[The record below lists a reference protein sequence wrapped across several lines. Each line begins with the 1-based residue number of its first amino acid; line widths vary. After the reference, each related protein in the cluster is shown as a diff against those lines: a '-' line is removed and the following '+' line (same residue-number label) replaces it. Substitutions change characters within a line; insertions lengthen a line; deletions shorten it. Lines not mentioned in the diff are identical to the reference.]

1 MAQSRSGKKS
11 TKSSGTKKR
20 TSSSKSS
27 SSRSTS
33 ARSASSRSSRPSGR
47 AKRRA
52 ETPNLARSV
61 LLVGLS
67 LLCVALVLVP
77 GQNLWRTLRSWYFG
91 VFGVMTYFVG
101 PFLLYLAYLLASGY
115 RVALFAGKVSL
126 MGVLCAGVPVI
137 FSKLNVEGLKAGEVI
152 KMLFTRG
159 GTYYWEGGVL
169 GAPVGATLLALFG
182 RPASNILMLLV
193 FLLGLMFFFAI
204 TPVDVVLFVD
214 TQYKKLQAKREE
226 RAAAET
232 AYDTRLFHEEPEEE
246 SVENLTEALP
256 DANRPHHP
264 VYDVIADTSRFPKQ
278 AAAPVQQP
286 ARQYAQ
292 PYTAPVTPVVPEAP
306 FTQQPAP
313 QSRAG
318 FDVDLGPDA
327 TEAARVKAETHDPL
341 EPVNIGPGGT
351 FGMDPLSGKTN
362 SPLHYARPQ
371 QAAPA
376 PAPQE
381 DFELQLEPAE
391 EEPAYTAPYTAPASY
406 TAPSTSYTAAP
417 ADSAPAPQEPVDELD
432 ALINRAVSGHAPY
445 YAPQEVSA
453 ETTLDLPQP
462 TEFET
467 PLTPVPQEPQFDT
480 PLVPVEPEEDLPE
493 PTPVELPQIDM
504 TGRVQGDTM
513 VISPADLAAGMAA
526 QNVAPL
532 GEPTAADASTT
543 PAAAP
548 MPAAPVSPAVPASPA
563 AIPTLGGSFSDTGS
577 VVSAA
582 WQSGRSVSEM
592 LDAMASQPAAPSAPA
607 VPVQAPAYTAP
618 AAEPVQEET
627 TPAQTPAYTA
637 PTTPQP
643 APSAPA
649 YQPAPQPMTRPAA
662 ETTQSSFTVPQQG
675 EAARVRVSTAVGNSA
690 GAPIHTP
697 PVAAKADPNAM
708 RLPTSEEQPPE
719 PYCYPSLN
727 LFNPTRPDDEAGA
740 AREMKKNADILV
752 NTLDSF
758 GVKTTML
765 DICRG
770 PSVTRYEL
778 QPQAGIKVSRITSLA
793 DDIALNLA
801 TAGVRIEAPI
811 PGKPAVGIEVPNKI
825 RSTVNIRS
833 VFESQN
839 YINMRSPLTM
849 ALGKDI
855 AGTAQVAD
863 LCKMPHLLIAG
874 STGSGKS
881 VCVNSI
887 IISFLFRSGPED
899 VKLILIDPKVVELAE
914 YNGIPHLLMPVVT
927 EPRKAA
933 GALGASVAEMERRY
947 KLFAENNVREIK
959 AYNKLAAQTGMEH
972 LPYIAIVI
980 DELADL
986 MMVAG
991 KEVEDY
997 ICRIAQKA
1005 RAAGIH
1011 LIVATQRPSVDVIT
1025 GLIKANIPSRIA
1037 FAVSSQIDS
1046 RTILDS
1052 GGAEKLLGN
1061 GDMLFLP
1068 VGASKPVRV
1077 QGTFVTDEE
1086 IGAVLS
1092 FIKSTSTAQYDE
1104 EMIAEM
1110 ERRAVAEKGSKK
1122 GGDDDG
1128 DAGGAL
1134 DAMFEQAVEC
1144 VIEAGQA
1151 STSLLQRRCK
1161 LGYAR
1166 AARIMDQMEQEKII
1180 GPYEGAKPRAVLV
1193 TKSEWEERK
1202 LNGRYDE

>member
-1 MAQSRSGKKS
+1 MAQSRSGK
-11 TKSSGTKKR
+11 SSGNKNR
-20 TSSSKSS
+20 SSSSSKSKSRSS
-27 SSRSTS
+27 SSRSSTTY
-33 ARSASSRSSRPSGR
+33 RASSGKSGQSSLSRSKAQASRR
-47 AKRRA
+47 AQRRA
-52 ETPNLARSV
+52 ETPNLARSI
-61 LLVGLS
+61 LLAGLG
-67 LLCVALVLVP
+67 LLCVAMVLVP
-77 GQNLWRTLRSWYFG
+77 GQNMWKTLRGGLFG
-91 VFGVMTYFVG
+91 IFGVMTYLVG

-115 RVALFAGKVSL
+115 RVTLFAGKVTL
-126 MGVLCAGVPVI
+126 MSVLCAGVPVI
-137 FSKLNVEGLKAGEVI
+137 FSNVTLNDANPWQII
-152 KMLFTRG
+152 KMLFARG
-159 GTYYWEGGVL
+159 QTNFWEGGVW
-169 GAPVGATLLALFG
+169 GAPVGGTLLALFG
-182 RPASNILMLLV
+182 RPASNVIMLLV

-204 TPVDVVLFVD
+204 TPADVVLFVNN
-214 TQYKKLQAKREE
+214 QYQKLQQARQDRAEE
-226 RAAAET
+226 ET
-232 AYDTRLFHEEPEEE
+232 AYDTQLFAQEQEEEPI
-246 SVENLTEALP
+246 ENLTAP
-256 DANRPHHP
+256 AQDNRPHHP
-264 VYDVIADTSRFPKQ
+264 AYDVIADTGRIPVQ
-278 AAAPVQQP
+278 PAQPVQPLVQQAAPVNQP
-286 ARQYAQ
+286 AQ
-292 PYTAPVTPVVPEAP
+292 PVQSAAPSQPAASAPVIPNYT
-306 FTQQPAP
+306 PAP
-313 QSRAG
+313 TYAAYAAAAGYTPASYGTPAAESQPRAS
-318 FDVDLGPDA
+318 FDVDLGPEA
-327 TEAARVKAETHDPL
+327 TASATKAAIEHDPL
-341 EPVNIGPGGT
+341 EPVSIGPGGT
-351 FGMDPLSGKTN
+351 FGMDPLSHLSDT
-362 SPLHYARPQ
+362 SHYHAATADPQ
-371 QAAPA
+371 PAVQPAADEFELKLDDPAKAAP
-376 PAPQE
+376 
-381 DFELQLEPAE
+381 E
-391 EEPAYTAPYTAPASY
+391 E
-406 TAPSTSYTAAP
+406 AAG
-417 ADSAPAPQEPVDELD
+417 DELD
-432 ALINRAVSGHAPY
+432 NLISRAVSGHAPY
-445 YAPQEVSA
+445 YGEQDVSS
-453 ETTLDLPQP
+453 ETTLDLPQES
-462 TEFET
+462 EFSV
-467 PLTPVPQEPQFDT
+467 PLTPEPTFDT
-480 PLVPVEPEEDLPE
+480 PLVPAEDDNSFGFPVDGEEGAFTGNTPAEEPH
-493 PTPVELPQIDM
+493 
-504 TGRVQGDTM
+504 
-513 VISPADLAAGMAA
+513 S
-526 QNVAPL
+526 
-532 GEPTAADASTT
+532 T
-543 PAAAP
+543 PAAS
-548 MPAAPVSPAVPASPA
+548 AAP
-563 AIPTLGGSFSDTGS
+563 AIPTIGGSFSVNEAVSDAWNSGRPISDVLNAQPATPVPQAAPVVPASS
-577 VVSAA
+577 VAAAVSA
-582 WQSGRSVSEM
+582 
-592 LDAMASQPAAPSAPA
+592 QP
-607 VPVQAPAYTAP
+607 Q
-618 AAEPVQEET
+618 Q
-627 TPAQTPAYTA
+627 
-637 PTTPQP
+637 PTGT
-643 APSAPA
+643 
-649 YQPAPQPMTRPAA
+649 
-662 ETTQSSFTVPQQG
+662 ESSFVVPQRG
-675 EAARVRVSTAVGNSA
+675 EAAHLQVSTSVGNSA
-690 GAPIHTP
+690 SAPISSP
-697 PVAAKADPNAM
+697 PSAAKADPNTMNLAAM
-708 RLPTSEEQPPE
+708 QAEPVE

-727 LFNPTRPDDEAGA
+727 LFNATRPDDEAGA

-825 RSTVNIRS
+825 RSTVNIRA

-855 AGTAQVAD
+855 AGAAQVAD

-887 IISFLFRSGPED
+887 IISFLFRSSPED

-959 AYNKLAAQTGMEH
+959 AYNKLAAQTGLEH

-1046 RTILDS
+1046 RTILDAS
-1052 GGAEKLLGN
+1052 GAEKLLGN

-1092 FIKSTSTAQYDE
+1092 FIKSTSSTQYDE

-1122 GGDDDG
+1122 GSDDDG
-1128 DAGGAL
+1128 DTGGAL
-1134 DAMFEQAVEC
+1134 DPMFEQAVEC
-1144 VIEAGQA
+1144 VIDAGQA

-1180 GPYEGAKPRAVLV
+1180 GPYEGAKPRTVLV
-1193 TKSEWEERK
+1193 SKAQWEERK
-1202 LNGRYDE
+1202 LNGQYDEA

>member
-1 MAQSRSGKKS
+1 MRG
-11 TKSSGTKKR
+11 
-20 TSSSKSS
+20 
-27 SSRSTS
+27 
-33 ARSASSRSSRPSGR
+33 
-47 AKRRA
+47 
-52 ETPNLARSV
+52 
-61 LLVGLS
+61 GL
-67 LLCVALVLVP
+67 
-77 GQNLWRTLRSWYFG
+77 FG
-91 VFGVMTYFVG
+91 VFGIMTYLVG

-115 RVALFAGKVSL
+115 RVGLFAGKVVL
-126 MGVLCAGVPVI
+126 MGILCASVPVV
-137 FSKLNVEGLKAGEVI
+137 FSKVSVSEANAWEII
-152 KMLFTRG
+152 KMLYARG
-159 GTYYWEGGVL
+159 QTGFWEGGVL
-169 GAPVGATLLALFG
+169 GAPIGATLLALFG
-182 RPASNILMLLV
+182 RPASNFVMLLV
-193 FLLGLMFFFAI
+193 FALGLMVFFAI
-204 TPVDVVLFVD
+204 TPVDVVQFLNG
-214 TQYKKLQAKREE
+214 QYQKVQQVRAEREASE
-226 RAAAET
+226 A
-232 AYDTRLFHEEPEEE
+232 AYDTQLFGEEPEEE
-246 SVENLTEALP
+246 PIENLTGTLP
-256 DANRPHHP
+256 DAQRRHHP
-264 VYDVIADTSRFPKQ
+264 AYDVIADTGRIPT
-278 AAAPVQQP
+278 
-286 ARQYAQ
+286 AQ
-292 PYTAPVTPVVPEAP
+292 TATTPVVSSRKPMAGSAP
-306 FTQQPAP
+306 
-313 QSRAG
+313 RAS
-318 FDVDLGPDA
+318 FDVDLGPDPEGQA
-327 TEAARVKAETHDPL
+327 LKQAVEHDPL

-351 FGMDPLSGKTN
+351 FGMDPLSHLSDSQRFHAPKRE
-362 SPLHYARPQ
+362 PE
-371 QAAPA
+371 PA
-376 PAPQE
+376 PAPKE
-381 DFELQLEPAE
+381 NFELTLQPEQPTE
-391 EEPAYTAPYTAPASY
+391 DTAG
-406 TAPSTSYTAAP
+406 
-417 ADSAPAPQEPVDELD
+417 DELD
-432 ALINRAVSGHAPY
+432 NLISRAVSGHAPY
-445 YAPQEVSA
+445 YTTQE
-453 ETTLDLPQP
+453 
-462 TEFET
+462 TEPAYGHAADSQEFSV
-467 PLTPVPQEPQFDT
+467 PLRPEPQNEGFDT
-480 PLVPVEPEEDLPE
+480 PLVPVEPEPN
-493 PTPVELPQIDM
+493 PAPQ
-504 TGRVQGDTM
+504 
-513 VISPADLAAGMAA
+513 AA
-526 QNVAPL
+526 
-532 GEPTAADASTT
+532 S
-543 PAAAP
+543 
-548 MPAAPVSPAVPASPA
+548 
-563 AIPTLGGSFSDTGS
+563 AIPTLNGSFDDVGQAAG
-577 VVSAA
+577 AA
-582 WQSGRSVSEM
+582 WQSGRPLSDL
-592 LDAMASQPAAPSAPA
+592 LDHQGNATTVQPTGTEA
-607 VPVQAPAYTAP
+607 
-618 AAEPVQEET
+618 
-627 TPAQTPAYTA
+627 
-637 PTTPQP
+637 
-643 APSAPA
+643 
-649 YQPAPQPMTRPAA
+649 
-662 ETTQSSFTVPQQG
+662 SFTVPQG
-675 EAARVRVSTAVGNSA
+675 GAAAHLQVSATVGNSA
-690 GAPIHTP
+690 GAPLYTP
-697 PVAAKADPNAM
+697 PSAAKADPDAM
-708 RLPTSEEQPPE
+708 RLDTAQKEPPK

-727 LFNPTRPDDEAGA
+727 LFNATRPDDEAGA
-740 AREMKKNADILV
+740 AREMKKNADTLV
-752 NTLDSF
+752 NTLESF
-758 GVKTTML
+758 GVKTKIL

-825 RSTVNIRS
+825 RSTVNIRT

-959 AYNKLAAQTGMEH
+959 AYNKLAAQKGLEH
-972 LPYIAIVI
+972 LPYIAIII

-1046 RTILDS
+1046 RTILDTS
-1052 GGAEKLLGN
+1052 GAEKLLGN

-1068 VGASKPVRV
+1068 VGAAKPVRV

-1092 FIKSTSTAQYDE
+1092 FIKSTSSSQYDE

-1122 GGDDDG
+1122 GDDEGDG
-1128 DAGGAL
+1128 SGSL
-1134 DAMFEQAVEC
+1134 DPMFEQAVEC

-1193 TKSEWEERK
+1193 TRAQWQERK
-1202 LNGRYDE
+1202 LNAQYEEA

>member
-1 MAQSRSGKKS
+1 MAQSRSGK
-11 TKSSGTKKR
+11 SSGNKNR
-20 TSSSKSS
+20 SSSSSKSKSRSS
-27 SSRSTS
+27 SSRSSTTYRAS
-33 ARSASSRSSRPSGR
+33 SGKSGQSSSSRSKAQASRR
-47 AKRRA
+47 AQRRA
-52 ETPNLARSV
+52 ETPNLARSI
-61 LLVGLS
+61 LLAGLG
-67 LLCVALVLVP
+67 LLCVAMVLVP
-77 GQNLWRTLRSWYFG
+77 GQNMWKTLRGGLFG
-91 VFGVMTYFVG
+91 IFGVMTYLVG

-115 RVALFAGKVSL
+115 RVTLFAGKVAL
-126 MGVLCAGVPVI
+126 MSVLCAGVPVI
-137 FSKLNVEGLKAGEVI
+137 FSNVSLNDANPWQI
-152 KMLFTRG
+152 TKMLFARG
-159 GTYYWEGGVL
+159 QTNFWEGGVW
-169 GAPVGATLLALFG
+169 GAPVGGTLLALFG
-182 RPASNILMLLV
+182 RPASNVIMLLV

-204 TPVDVVLFVD
+204 TPADVVLFVNN
-214 TQYKKLQAKREE
+214 QYQKLQQARQDRAEE
-226 RAAAET
+226 ET
-232 AYDTRLFHEEPEEE
+232 AYDTQLFAQEQEEEPI
-246 SVENLTEALP
+246 ENLTAP
-256 DANRPHHP
+256 AQDNRPHHP
-264 VYDVIADTSRFPKQ
+264 AYDVIADTGRIPVQ
-278 AAAPVQQP
+278 PAQPVQPLVQQAAPVNQP
-286 ARQYAQ
+286 AQ
-292 PYTAPVTPVVPEAP
+292 PVQSAVPSQPAASAPVIPNYT
-306 FTQQPAP
+306 PAP
-313 QSRAG
+313 TYAAYAAAAGYTPASYGTPAAESQPRAS
-318 FDVDLGPDA
+318 FDVDLGPEA
-327 TEAARVKAETHDPL
+327 TASAAKAAIEHDPL
-341 EPVNIGPGGT
+341 EPVSIGPGGT
-351 FGMDPLSGKTN
+351 FGMDPLSHLSDT
-362 SPLHYARPQ
+362 SHYHAATADPQ
-371 QAAPA
+371 PAVQPAAD
-376 PAPQE
+376 E
-381 DFELQLEPAE
+381 FELKLDDPAE
-391 EEPAYTAPYTAPASY
+391 TAPEE
-406 TAPSTSYTAAP
+406 AAG
-417 ADSAPAPQEPVDELD
+417 DELD
-432 ALINRAVSGHAPY
+432 NLISRAVSGHAPY
-445 YAPQEVSA
+445 YGEQDVSS
-453 ETTLDLPQP
+453 ETTLDLPQES
-462 TEFET
+462 EFSV
-467 PLTPVPQEPQFDT
+467 PLTPEPTFDT
-480 PLVPVEPEEDLPE
+480 PLVPVEDDASFGIPVDGEEGAFAGN
-493 PTPVELPQIDM
+493 TPVEEPH
-504 TGRVQGDTM
+504 
-513 VISPADLAAGMAA
+513 SA
-526 QNVAPL
+526 
-532 GEPTAADASTT
+532 PTAS
-543 PAAAP
+543 AAP
-548 MPAAPVSPAVPASPA
+548 AIPTIGGSFSVNEAVSDAWNSGRPISDVLNAQPAAPVPQAAPVVPASSVA
-563 AIPTLGGSFSDTGS
+563 AA
-577 VVSAA
+577 VSA
-582 WQSGRSVSEM
+582 
-592 LDAMASQPAAPSAPA
+592 QP
-607 VPVQAPAYTAP
+607 Q
-618 AAEPVQEET
+618 Q
-627 TPAQTPAYTA
+627 
-637 PTTPQP
+637 PTGT
-643 APSAPA
+643 
-649 YQPAPQPMTRPAA
+649 
-662 ETTQSSFTVPQQG
+662 ESSFVVPQRG
-675 EAARVRVSTAVGNSA
+675 EAAHLQVSTSVGNSA
-690 GAPIHTP
+690 SAPISSP
-697 PVAAKADPNAM
+697 PSAAKADPNTMNLAAM
-708 RLPTSEEQPPE
+708 QAEPVE

-727 LFNPTRPDDEAGA
+727 LFNATHPDDEAGA

-825 RSTVNIRS
+825 RSTVNIRA

-855 AGTAQVAD
+855 AGAAQVAD

-887 IISFLFRSGPED
+887 IISFLFRSSPED

-959 AYNKLAAQTGMEH
+959 AYNKLAAQTGLEH

-1046 RTILDS
+1046 RTILDAS
-1052 GGAEKLLGN
+1052 GAEKLLGN

-1092 FIKSTSTAQYDE
+1092 FIKSTSSTQYDE

-1122 GGDDDG
+1122 GSDDDG
-1128 DAGGAL
+1128 DTGGAL
-1134 DAMFEQAVEC
+1134 DPMFEQAVEC
-1144 VIEAGQA
+1144 VIDAGQA

-1180 GPYEGAKPRAVLV
+1180 GPYEGAKPRTVLV
-1193 TKSEWEERK
+1193 SKAQWEERK
-1202 LNGRYDE
+1202 LNGQYDEA

>member
-1 MAQSRSGKKS
+1 MAQSRSGK
-11 TKSSGTKKR
+11 SSGNKNR
-20 TSSSKSS
+20 SSSSSKSKSRSS
-27 SSRSTS
+27 SSRSSTTYRAS
-33 ARSASSRSSRPSGR
+33 SGKSGQSSSSRSKAQASRR
-47 AKRRA
+47 AQRRA
-52 ETPNLARSV
+52 ETPNLARSI
-61 LLVGLS
+61 LLAGLG
-67 LLCVALVLVP
+67 LLCVAMVLVP
-77 GQNLWRTLRSWYFG
+77 GQNMWKTLRGGLFG
-91 VFGVMTYFVG
+91 IFGVMTYLVG

-115 RVALFAGKVSL
+115 RVTLFAGKVAL
-126 MGVLCAGVPVI
+126 MSVLCAGVPVI
-137 FSKLNVEGLKAGEVI
+137 FSNVSLNDANPWQII
-152 KMLFTRG
+152 KMLFARG
-159 GTYYWEGGVL
+159 QTNFWEGGVW
-169 GAPVGATLLALFG
+169 GAPVGGTLLALFG
-182 RPASNILMLLV
+182 RPASNVIMLLV

-204 TPVDVVLFVD
+204 TPADVVLFVNN
-214 TQYKKLQAKREE
+214 QYQKLQQARQDRAEE
-226 RAAAET
+226 ET
-232 AYDTRLFHEEPEEE
+232 AYDTQLFAQEQEEEPI
-246 SVENLTEALP
+246 ENLTAP
-256 DANRPHHP
+256 AQDNRPHHP
-264 VYDVIADTSRFPKQ
+264 AYDVIADTGRIPVQ
-278 AAAPVQQP
+278 PAQPVQPLVQQAAPVNQP
-286 ARQYAQ
+286 AQ
-292 PYTAPVTPVVPEAP
+292 PVQSAVPSQPAASAPVIPNYT
-306 FTQQPAP
+306 PAP
-313 QSRAG
+313 TYAAYAAAAGYTPASYGTPAAESQPRAS
-318 FDVDLGPDA
+318 FDVDLGPEA
-327 TEAARVKAETHDPL
+327 TASAAKAAIKHDPL

-351 FGMDPLSGKTN
+351 FGMDPLSHLSDT
-362 SPLHYARPQ
+362 SHYHATAAEQ
-371 QAAPA
+371 QPTVQPAAD
-376 PAPQE
+376 E
-381 DFELQLEPAE
+381 FELKLDDPAE
-391 EEPAYTAPYTAPASY
+391 TAPEE
-406 TAPSTSYTAAP
+406 AAG
-417 ADSAPAPQEPVDELD
+417 DELD
-432 ALINRAVSGHAPY
+432 NLISRAVSGHAPY
-445 YAPQEVSA
+445 YGEQDVSS
-453 ETTLDLPQP
+453 ETTLDLPQES
-462 TEFET
+462 EFSV
-467 PLTPVPQEPQFDT
+467 PLTPQPTFDT
-480 PLVPVEPEEDLPE
+480 PLVPVED
-493 PTPVELPQIDM
+493 
-504 TGRVQGDTM
+504 
-513 VISPADLAAGMAA
+513 
-526 QNVAPL
+526 
-532 GEPTAADASTT
+532 DASFDIPVDGEEGVFTGTT
-543 PAAAP
+543 PAEEPHSAPAASAAP
-548 MPAAPVSPAVPASPA
+548 
-563 AIPTLGGSFSDTGS
+563 AIPTIGGSFS
-577 VVSAA
+577 VNEAVSDA
-582 WQSGRSVSEM
+582 WNSGRPISDV
-592 LDAMASQPAAPSAPA
+592 LN
-607 VPVQAPAYTAP
+607 
-618 AAEPVQEET
+618 
-627 TPAQTPAYTA
+627 AQ
-637 PTTPQP
+637 PTTPVPQAAPVVPASSVAAAVSAQP
-643 APSAPA
+643 Q
-649 YQPAPQPMTRPAA
+649 QPTGT
-662 ETTQSSFTVPQQG
+662 ESSFVVPQRG
-675 EAARVRVSTAVGNSA
+675 EAAHLQVSTSVGNSA
-690 GAPIHTP
+690 SAPISSP
-697 PVAAKADPNAM
+697 PSAAKADPNTMNLAAM
-708 RLPTSEEQPPE
+708 QAEPVE

-727 LFNPTRPDDEAGA
+727 LFNATHPDDEAGA

-825 RSTVNIRS
+825 RSTVNIRT

-849 ALGKDI
+849 ALGTDI
-855 AGTAQVAD
+855 AGAAQVAD

-887 IISFLFRSGPED
+887 IISFLFRSSPED

-959 AYNKLAAQTGMEH
+959 AYNKLAAQTGLEH

-1046 RTILDS
+1046 RTILDAS
-1052 GGAEKLLGN
+1052 GAEKLLGN

-1092 FIKSTSTAQYDE
+1092 FIKSTSSTQYDE

-1122 GGDDDG
+1122 GSDDDG
-1128 DAGGAL
+1128 DTGGAL
-1134 DAMFEQAVEC
+1134 DPMFEQAVEC
-1144 VIEAGQA
+1144 VIDAGQA

-1180 GPYEGAKPRAVLV
+1180 GPYEGAKPRTVLV
-1193 TKSEWEERK
+1193 SKAQWEERK
-1202 LNGRYDE
+1202 LNGQYDEA

>member
-1 MAQSRSGKKS
+1 MAQSRSGK
-11 TKSSGTKKR
+11 SSGNKNR
-20 TSSSKSS
+20 SSSSSKSKSRSS
-27 SSRSTS
+27 SSRSSTTY
-33 ARSASSRSSRPSGR
+33 RASSGKSGQSSLSRSKAQASRR
-47 AKRRA
+47 AQRRA
-52 ETPNLARSV
+52 ETPNLARSI
-61 LLVGLS
+61 LLAGLG
-67 LLCVALVLVP
+67 LLCVAMVLVP
-77 GQNLWRTLRSWYFG
+77 GQNMWKTLRGGLFG
-91 VFGVMTYFVG
+91 IFGVMTYLVG

-115 RVALFAGKVSL
+115 RVTLFAGKVAL
-126 MGVLCAGVPVI
+126 MSVLCAGVPVI
-137 FSKLNVEGLKAGEVI
+137 FSNVSLNDANPWQII
-152 KMLFTRG
+152 KMLFSRG
-159 GTYYWEGGVL
+159 QTNFWEGGFW
-169 GAPVGATLLALFG
+169 GAPVGGTLLALFG
-182 RPASNILMLLV
+182 RPASNVIMLLV

-204 TPVDVVLFVD
+204 TPADVVLFVNN
-214 TQYKKLQAKREE
+214 QYQKLQQARQDRAEE
-226 RAAAET
+226 ET
-232 AYDTRLFHEEPEEE
+232 AYDTQLFAQEQEEEPI
-246 SVENLTEALP
+246 ENLTAP
-256 DANRPHHP
+256 AQDNRPHHP
-264 VYDVIADTSRFPKQ
+264 AYDVIADTGRIPVQ
-278 AAAPVQQP
+278 PAQPVQPLVQQAAPVNQP
-286 ARQYAQ
+286 AQ
-292 PYTAPVTPVVPEAP
+292 PVQSAVPSQPAASAPVIPNYT
-306 FTQQPAP
+306 PAP
-313 QSRAG
+313 TYAAYAAAAGYTPASYGTPAAESQPRAS
-318 FDVDLGPDA
+318 FDVDLGPEA
-327 TEAARVKAETHDPL
+327 TASAAKAAIEHDPL
-341 EPVNIGPGGT
+341 EPVSIGPGGT
-351 FGMDPLSGKTN
+351 FGMDPLSHLSDT
-362 SPLHYARPQ
+362 SHYHAAAAEQ
-371 QAAPA
+371 QPTVQPAAD
-376 PAPQE
+376 E
-381 DFELQLEPAE
+381 FELKLDDPAE
-391 EEPAYTAPYTAPASY
+391 TAPEE
-406 TAPSTSYTAAP
+406 AAG
-417 ADSAPAPQEPVDELD
+417 DELD
-432 ALINRAVSGHAPY
+432 NLISRAVSGHAPY
-445 YAPQEVSA
+445 YGEQDVSS
-453 ETTLDLPQP
+453 ETTLDLPQES
-462 TEFET
+462 EFSV
-467 PLTPVPQEPQFDT
+467 PLTPQPTFDT
-480 PLVPVEPEEDLPE
+480 PLVPVED
-493 PTPVELPQIDM
+493 
-504 TGRVQGDTM
+504 
-513 VISPADLAAGMAA
+513 
-526 QNVAPL
+526 
-532 GEPTAADASTT
+532 DASFGIPVDGEEGVFTGTT
-543 PAAAP
+543 PAEEPHSAPAASAAP
-548 MPAAPVSPAVPASPA
+548 
-563 AIPTLGGSFSDTGS
+563 AIPTIGGSFS
-577 VVSAA
+577 VNEAVSDA
-582 WQSGRSVSEM
+582 WNSGRPISDV
-592 LDAMASQPAAPSAPA
+592 LN
-607 VPVQAPAYTAP
+607 
-618 AAEPVQEET
+618 
-627 TPAQTPAYTA
+627 AQ
-637 PTTPQP
+637 PTTPVPQAAPVVPASSVAAAVSAQP
-643 APSAPA
+643 Q
-649 YQPAPQPMTRPAA
+649 QPTGT
-662 ETTQSSFTVPQQG
+662 ESSFVVPQRG
-675 EAARVRVSTAVGNSA
+675 EAAHLQVSTSVGNSA
-690 GAPIHTP
+690 SAPISSP
-697 PVAAKADPNAM
+697 PSAAKADPNTMNLAAM
-708 RLPTSEEQPPE
+708 QAEPVE

-727 LFNPTRPDDEAGA
+727 LFNATHPDDEAGA

-825 RSTVNIRS
+825 RSTVNIRA

-855 AGTAQVAD
+855 AGAAQVAD

-887 IISFLFRSGPED
+887 IISFLFRSSPED

-959 AYNKLAAQTGMEH
+959 AYNKLAAQTGLEH

-1046 RTILDS
+1046 RTILDAS
-1052 GGAEKLLGN
+1052 GAEKLLGN

-1092 FIKSTSTAQYDE
+1092 FIKSTSSTQYDE

-1122 GGDDDG
+1122 GSDDDG
-1128 DAGGAL
+1128 DTGGAL
-1134 DAMFEQAVEC
+1134 DPMFEQAVEC
-1144 VIEAGQA
+1144 VIDAGQA

-1180 GPYEGAKPRAVLV
+1180 GPYEGAKPRTVLV
-1193 TKSEWEERK
+1193 SKAQWEERK
-1202 LNGRYDE
+1202 LNGQYDEA

>member
-1 MAQSRSGKKS
+1 MAQSRSGK
-11 TKSSGTKKR
+11 SSGNKNR
-20 TSSSKSS
+20 SSSSSKSKSRSS
-27 SSRSTS
+27 SSRSSTTYRAS
-33 ARSASSRSSRPSGR
+33 SGKSGLSSSSRSKAQASRR
-47 AKRRA
+47 AQRRA
-52 ETPNLARSV
+52 ETPNLARSI
-61 LLVGLS
+61 LLAGLG
-67 LLCVALVLVP
+67 LLCVAMVLVP
-77 GQNLWRTLRSWYFG
+77 GQNMWKTLRGGLFG
-91 VFGVMTYFVG
+91 IFGVMTYLVG

-115 RVALFAGKVSL
+115 RVTLFAGKVAL
-126 MGVLCAGVPVI
+126 MSVLCAGVPVI
-137 FSKLNVEGLKAGEVI
+137 FSNVSLNDANPWQII
-152 KMLFTRG
+152 KMLFARG
-159 GTYYWEGGVL
+159 QTNFWEGGVW
-169 GAPVGATLLALFG
+169 GAPVGGTLLALFG
-182 RPASNILMLLV
+182 RPASNVIMLLV

-204 TPVDVVLFVD
+204 TPADVVLFVNN
-214 TQYKKLQAKREE
+214 QYQKLQQARQDRAEE
-226 RAAAET
+226 ET
-232 AYDTRLFHEEPEEE
+232 AYDTQLFAQEQEEEPI
-246 SVENLTEALP
+246 ENLTAP
-256 DANRPHHP
+256 AQDNRPHHP
-264 VYDVIADTSRFPKQ
+264 AYDVIADTGRIPVQ
-278 AAAPVQQP
+278 PAQPVQPLVQQAAPVNQP
-286 ARQYAQ
+286 AQ
-292 PYTAPVTPVVPEAP
+292 PVQPAIPSQPAASAPVIPNYT
-306 FTQQPAP
+306 PAP
-313 QSRAG
+313 TYAAYAAAAGYTPASYGTPAAESQPRAS
-318 FDVDLGPDA
+318 FDVDLGPEA
-327 TEAARVKAETHDPL
+327 TASAAKAAIEHDPL

-351 FGMDPLSGKTN
+351 FGMDPLSHLSDT
-362 SPLHYARPQ
+362 SHYHAATADPQ
-371 QAAPA
+371 PAVQPAADEFELKLDDPAEAAP
-376 PAPQE
+376 
-381 DFELQLEPAE
+381 E
-391 EEPAYTAPYTAPASY
+391 E
-406 TAPSTSYTAAP
+406 AAG
-417 ADSAPAPQEPVDELD
+417 DELD
-432 ALINRAVSGHAPY
+432 NLISRAVSGHAPY
-445 YAPQEVSA
+445 YGEQDVSS
-453 ETTLDLPQP
+453 ETTLDLAQES
-462 TEFET
+462 EFSV
-467 PLTPVPQEPQFDT
+467 PLTPEPTFDT
-480 PLVPVEPEEDLPE
+480 PLVPVED
-493 PTPVELPQIDM
+493 
-504 TGRVQGDTM
+504 
-513 VISPADLAAGMAA
+513 
-526 QNVAPL
+526 
-532 GEPTAADASTT
+532 DASFGIPVDGEEGAFTGNT
-543 PAAAP
+543 PAKEPHSAPAASAAP
-548 MPAAPVSPAVPASPA
+548 
-563 AIPTLGGSFSDTGS
+563 AIPTIGGSFSVNEAVSDAWNSGRPISDVLNAQPATPVPQAAPVVPASS
-577 VVSAA
+577 VAAAVSA
-582 WQSGRSVSEM
+582 
-592 LDAMASQPAAPSAPA
+592 QP
-607 VPVQAPAYTAP
+607 Q
-618 AAEPVQEET
+618 Q
-627 TPAQTPAYTA
+627 
-637 PTTPQP
+637 PTGT
-643 APSAPA
+643 
-649 YQPAPQPMTRPAA
+649 
-662 ETTQSSFTVPQQG
+662 ESSFVVPQRG
-675 EAARVRVSTAVGNSA
+675 EAAHLQVSTSVGNSA
-690 GAPIHTP
+690 SAPISSP
-697 PVAAKADPNAM
+697 PSAAKADPNTMNLAAM
-708 RLPTSEEQPPE
+708 QAEPVE

-727 LFNPTRPDDEAGA
+727 LFNATRPDDEAGA

-825 RSTVNIRS
+825 RSTVNIRA

-855 AGTAQVAD
+855 AGAAQVAD

-887 IISFLFRSGPED
+887 IISFLFRSSPED

-933 GALGASVAEMERRY
+933 GALGASVAEMEHRY

-959 AYNKLAAQTGMEH
+959 AYNKLAAQTGLEH

-1046 RTILDS
+1046 RTILDAS
-1052 GGAEKLLGN
+1052 GAEKLLGN

-1092 FIKSTSTAQYDE
+1092 FIKSTSSTQYDE

-1122 GGDDDG
+1122 GSDDDG
-1128 DAGGAL
+1128 DTGGAL
-1134 DAMFEQAVEC
+1134 DPMFEQAVEC
-1144 VIEAGQA
+1144 VIDAGQA

-1180 GPYEGAKPRAVLV
+1180 GPYEGAKPRTVLV
-1193 TKSEWEERK
+1193 SKAQWEERK
-1202 LNGRYDE
+1202 LNGQYDEA

>member
-1 MAQSRSGKKS
+1 MAQSRSGK
-11 TKSSGTKKR
+11 SSGNKNR
-20 TSSSKSS
+20 SSSSSKSKSRSS
-27 SSRSTS
+27 SSRSSTTYRAS
-33 ARSASSRSSRPSGR
+33 SGKSGQSSSSRSKAQASRR
-47 AKRRA
+47 AQRRA
-52 ETPNLARSV
+52 ETPNLARSI
-61 LLVGLS
+61 LLAGLG
-67 LLCVALVLVP
+67 LLCVAMVLVP
-77 GQNLWRTLRSWYFG
+77 GQNMWKTLRGGLFG
-91 VFGVMTYFVG
+91 IFGVMTYLVG

-115 RVALFAGKVSL
+115 RVTLFAGKVAL
-126 MGVLCAGVPVI
+126 MSVLCAGVPVI
-137 FSKLNVEGLKAGEVI
+137 FSNVSLNDANPWQI
-152 KMLFTRG
+152 TKMLFARG
-159 GTYYWEGGVL
+159 QTNFWEGGVW
-169 GAPVGATLLALFG
+169 GAPVGGTLLALFG
-182 RPASNILMLLV
+182 RPASNVIMLLV

-204 TPVDVVLFVD
+204 TPADVVLFVNN
-214 TQYKKLQAKREE
+214 QYQKLQQARQDRAEE
-226 RAAAET
+226 ET
-232 AYDTRLFHEEPEEE
+232 AYDTQLFAQEQEEEPI
-246 SVENLTEALP
+246 ENLTAP
-256 DANRPHHP
+256 VQDNRPHHP
-264 VYDVIADTSRFPKQ
+264 AYDVIADTGRIPVQ
-278 AAAPVQQP
+278 PAQPVQPLVQQAAPVNQP
-286 ARQYAQ
+286 AQ
-292 PYTAPVTPVVPEAP
+292 PVQPAIPSQPAASAPVIPNYT
-306 FTQQPAP
+306 PAP
-313 QSRAG
+313 TYAAYAAAAGYTPASYGTPAAESQPRAS
-318 FDVDLGPDA
+318 FDVDLGPEA
-327 TEAARVKAETHDPL
+327 TASAAKAAIERDPL

-351 FGMDPLSGKTN
+351 FGMDPLSHLSDT
-362 SPLHYARPQ
+362 SHYHAATADPQ
-371 QAAPA
+371 PAVQPAADEFELKLDDPAEAAP
-376 PAPQE
+376 
-381 DFELQLEPAE
+381 E
-391 EEPAYTAPYTAPASY
+391 E
-406 TAPSTSYTAAP
+406 AAG
-417 ADSAPAPQEPVDELD
+417 DELD
-432 ALINRAVSGHAPY
+432 NLISRAVSGHAPY
-445 YAPQEVSA
+445 YGEQDVSS
-453 ETTLDLPQP
+453 ETTLDLPQES
-462 TEFET
+462 EFSV
-467 PLTPVPQEPQFDT
+467 PLTPEPTFDT
-480 PLVPVEPEEDLPE
+480 PLVPVED
-493 PTPVELPQIDM
+493 
-504 TGRVQGDTM
+504 
-513 VISPADLAAGMAA
+513 
-526 QNVAPL
+526 
-532 GEPTAADASTT
+532 DASFGIPVDGEEGAFTGNT
-543 PAAAP
+543 PAKEPHSAPAASAAP
-548 MPAAPVSPAVPASPA
+548 
-563 AIPTLGGSFSDTGS
+563 AIPTIGGSFSVNEAVSDAWNSGRPISDMLNAQPATPVPQAAPVVPASS
-577 VVSAA
+577 VAAAVSA
-582 WQSGRSVSEM
+582 
-592 LDAMASQPAAPSAPA
+592 QP
-607 VPVQAPAYTAP
+607 Q
-618 AAEPVQEET
+618 Q
-627 TPAQTPAYTA
+627 
-637 PTTPQP
+637 PTGT
-643 APSAPA
+643 
-649 YQPAPQPMTRPAA
+649 
-662 ETTQSSFTVPQQG
+662 EGSFVVPQRG
-675 EAARVRVSTAVGNSA
+675 EAAHLQVSTSVGNSA
-690 GAPIHTP
+690 SAPISSP
-697 PVAAKADPNAM
+697 PSAAKADPNTMNLAAM
-708 RLPTSEEQPPE
+708 QAEPVE

-727 LFNPTRPDDEAGA
+727 LFNATRPDDEAGA

-825 RSTVNIRS
+825 RSTVNIRA

-855 AGTAQVAD
+855 AGAAQVAD

-887 IISFLFRSGPED
+887 IISFLFRSSPED

-959 AYNKLAAQTGMEH
+959 AYNKLAAQTGLEH

-1046 RTILDS
+1046 RTILDAS
-1052 GGAEKLLGN
+1052 GAEKLLGN

-1092 FIKSTSTAQYDE
+1092 FIKSTSSTQYDE

-1122 GGDDDG
+1122 GSDDDG
-1128 DAGGAL
+1128 DTGGAL
-1134 DAMFEQAVEC
+1134 DPMFEQAVEC
-1144 VIEAGQA
+1144 VIDAGQA

-1180 GPYEGAKPRAVLV
+1180 GPYEGAKPRTVLV
-1193 TKSEWEERK
+1193 SKAQWEERK
-1202 LNGRYDE
+1202 LNGQYDEA

>member
-1 MAQSRSGKKS
+1 MAQSRSGK
-11 TKSSGTKKR
+11 SSGNKNR
-20 TSSSKSS
+20 SSSSSKSKSRSS
-27 SSRSTS
+27 SSRSSTTYRAS
-33 ARSASSRSSRPSGR
+33 SGKSGQSSSSRSKAQASRR
-47 AKRRA
+47 AQRRA
-52 ETPNLARSV
+52 ETPNLARSI
-61 LLVGLS
+61 LLAGLG
-67 LLCVALVLVP
+67 LLCVAMVLVP
-77 GQNLWRTLRSWYFG
+77 GQNMWKTLRGGLFG
-91 VFGVMTYFVG
+91 IFGVMTYLVG

-115 RVALFAGKVSL
+115 RVTLFAGKVAL
-126 MGVLCAGVPVI
+126 MSVLCAGVPVI
-137 FSKLNVEGLKAGEVI
+137 FSNVSLNDANPWQII
-152 KMLFTRG
+152 KMLFARG
-159 GTYYWEGGVL
+159 QTNFWEGGVW
-169 GAPVGATLLALFG
+169 GAPVGGTLLALFG
-182 RPASNILMLLV
+182 RPASNVIMLLV

-204 TPVDVVLFVD
+204 TPADVVLFVNN
-214 TQYKKLQAKREE
+214 QYQKLQQARQDRAEE
-226 RAAAET
+226 ET
-232 AYDTRLFHEEPEEE
+232 AYDTQLFAQEQEEEPI
-246 SVENLTEALP
+246 ENLTAP
-256 DANRPHHP
+256 AQDNRPHHP
-264 VYDVIADTSRFPKQ
+264 AYDVIADTGRIPVQ
-278 AAAPVQQP
+278 PAQPVQPLVQQAAPVNQP
-286 ARQYAQ
+286 AQ
-292 PYTAPVTPVVPEAP
+292 PVQSAVPSQPAASAPVIPNYT
-306 FTQQPAP
+306 PAP
-313 QSRAG
+313 TYAAYAAAAGYTPASYGTPAAESQPRAS
-318 FDVDLGPDA
+318 FDVDLGPEA
-327 TEAARVKAETHDPL
+327 TASAAKAAIEHDPL

-351 FGMDPLSGKTN
+351 FGMDPLSHLSDT
-362 SPLHYARPQ
+362 SHYHAAAAEQ
-371 QAAPA
+371 QPTVQPAAD
-376 PAPQE
+376 E
-381 DFELQLEPAE
+381 FELKLDDPVE
-391 EEPAYTAPYTAPASY
+391 TAPEE
-406 TAPSTSYTAAP
+406 AAG
-417 ADSAPAPQEPVDELD
+417 DELD
-432 ALINRAVSGHAPY
+432 NLISRAVSGHAPY
-445 YAPQEVSA
+445 YGEQDVSS
-453 ETTLDLPQP
+453 ETTLDLPQES
-462 TEFET
+462 EFSV
-467 PLTPVPQEPQFDT
+467 PLTPQPTFDT
-480 PLVPVEPEEDLPE
+480 PLVPVEDDNSFGFPVDGEEGVFTGNTPAEE
-493 PTPVELPQIDM
+493 PH
-504 TGRVQGDTM
+504 
-513 VISPADLAAGMAA
+513 SA
-526 QNVAPL
+526 
-532 GEPTAADASTT
+532 PTAS
-543 PAAAP
+543 AAP
-548 MPAAPVSPAVPASPA
+548 AIPTIGGSFSVNEAVSDAWNSGRPISDVLNAQPAAPVPQAAPVVPASSVA
-563 AIPTLGGSFSDTGS
+563 AA
-577 VVSAA
+577 VSA
-582 WQSGRSVSEM
+582 
-592 LDAMASQPAAPSAPA
+592 QP
-607 VPVQAPAYTAP
+607 Q
-618 AAEPVQEET
+618 Q
-627 TPAQTPAYTA
+627 
-637 PTTPQP
+637 PTGT
-643 APSAPA
+643 
-649 YQPAPQPMTRPAA
+649 
-662 ETTQSSFTVPQQG
+662 ESSFVVPQRG
-675 EAARVRVSTAVGNSA
+675 EAAHLQVSTSVGNSA
-690 GAPIHTP
+690 SAPISSP
-697 PVAAKADPNAM
+697 PSAAKADPNTMNLAAM
-708 RLPTSEEQPPE
+708 QAEPVE

-727 LFNPTRPDDEAGA
+727 LFNATRPDDEAGA

-825 RSTVNIRS
+825 RSTVNIRA

-855 AGTAQVAD
+855 AGAAQVAD

-887 IISFLFRSGPED
+887 IISFLFRSSPED

-959 AYNKLAAQTGMEH
+959 AYNKLAAQTGLEH

-1046 RTILDS
+1046 RTILDAS
-1052 GGAEKLLGN
+1052 GAEKLLGN

-1092 FIKSTSTAQYDE
+1092 FIKSTSSTQYDE

-1122 GGDDDG
+1122 GSDDDG
-1128 DAGGAL
+1128 DTGGAL
-1134 DAMFEQAVEC
+1134 DPMFEQAVEC
-1144 VIEAGQA
+1144 VIDAGQA

-1180 GPYEGAKPRAVLV
+1180 GPYEGAKPRTVLV
-1193 TKSEWEERK
+1193 SKAQWEERK
-1202 LNGRYDE
+1202 LNGQYDEA

>member
-1 MAQSRSGKKS
+1 MAQSRSGK
-11 TKSSGTKKR
+11 SSGNKNR
-20 TSSSKSS
+20 SSSSSKSKSRSS
-27 SSRSTS
+27 SSRSSTTYRAS
-33 ARSASSRSSRPSGR
+33 SGKSGQSSSSRSKAQASRR
-47 AKRRA
+47 AQRRA
-52 ETPNLARSV
+52 ETPNLARSI
-61 LLVGLS
+61 LLAGLG
-67 LLCVALVLVP
+67 LLCVAMVLVP
-77 GQNLWRTLRSWYFG
+77 GQNMWKTLRGGLFG
-91 VFGVMTYFVG
+91 IFGVMTYLVG

-115 RVALFAGKVSL
+115 RVTLFAGKVAL
-126 MGVLCAGVPVI
+126 MSVLCAGVPVI
-137 FSKLNVEGLKAGEVI
+137 FSNVSLNDANPWQII
-152 KMLFTRG
+152 KMLFARG
-159 GTYYWEGGVL
+159 QTSFWEGGVW
-169 GAPVGATLLALFG
+169 GTPVGGTLLALFG
-182 RPASNILMLLV
+182 RPASNVIMLLV

-204 TPVDVVLFVD
+204 TPADVVLFVNN
-214 TQYKKLQAKREE
+214 QYQKLQQARQDRAEE
-226 RAAAET
+226 ET
-232 AYDTRLFHEEPEEE
+232 AYDTQLFAQEQEEEPI
-246 SVENLTEALP
+246 ENLTAP
-256 DANRPHHP
+256 AQDNRPHHP
-264 VYDVIADTSRFPKQ
+264 AYDVIADTGRIPVQ
-278 AAAPVQQP
+278 PAQPVQPLVQQAAPVNQP
-286 ARQYAQ
+286 AQ
-292 PYTAPVTPVVPEAP
+292 PVQPAIPSQPAASAPVIPNYT
-306 FTQQPAP
+306 PAP
-313 QSRAG
+313 TYAAYAAAAGYTPASYGTPAAESQPRAS
-318 FDVDLGPDA
+318 FDVDLGPEA
-327 TEAARVKAETHDPL
+327 TASAAKAAIEHDPL

-351 FGMDPLSGKTN
+351 FGMDPLSHLSDT
-362 SPLHYARPQ
+362 SHYHAATADPQ
-371 QAAPA
+371 PAVQPAADEFELKLDDPAEAAP
-376 PAPQE
+376 
-381 DFELQLEPAE
+381 E
-391 EEPAYTAPYTAPASY
+391 E
-406 TAPSTSYTAAP
+406 AAG
-417 ADSAPAPQEPVDELD
+417 DELD
-432 ALINRAVSGHAPY
+432 NLISRAVSGHAPY
-445 YAPQEVSA
+445 YGEQDVSS
-453 ETTLDLPQP
+453 ETTLDLPQES
-462 TEFET
+462 EFSV
-467 PLTPVPQEPQFDT
+467 PLTPEPTFDT
-480 PLVPVEPEEDLPE
+480 PLVPVED
-493 PTPVELPQIDM
+493 
-504 TGRVQGDTM
+504 
-513 VISPADLAAGMAA
+513 
-526 QNVAPL
+526 
-532 GEPTAADASTT
+532 DASFGIPVDGEEGAFTGTT
-543 PAAAP
+543 PAEEPHSAPATSAAP
-548 MPAAPVSPAVPASPA
+548 
-563 AIPTLGGSFSDTGS
+563 AIPTIGGSFSVNEAVSDAWNSGRPISDVLNAQPATPVPQAAPVVPASS
-577 VVSAA
+577 VAAAVSA
-582 WQSGRSVSEM
+582 
-592 LDAMASQPAAPSAPA
+592 QP
-607 VPVQAPAYTAP
+607 Q
-618 AAEPVQEET
+618 Q
-627 TPAQTPAYTA
+627 
-637 PTTPQP
+637 PTGT
-643 APSAPA
+643 
-649 YQPAPQPMTRPAA
+649 
-662 ETTQSSFTVPQQG
+662 ESSFVVPQRG
-675 EAARVRVSTAVGNSA
+675 EAAHLQVSTSVGNSA
-690 GAPIHTP
+690 SAPISSP
-697 PVAAKADPNAM
+697 PSSAKADPNTMNLAAM
-708 RLPTSEEQPPE
+708 QAEPVE

-727 LFNPTRPDDEAGA
+727 LFNATRPDDEAGA

-825 RSTVNIRS
+825 RSTVNIRA

-855 AGTAQVAD
+855 AGAAQVAD

-887 IISFLFRSGPED
+887 IISFLFRSSPED

-959 AYNKLAAQTGMEH
+959 AYNKLAAQTGLEH

-1046 RTILDS
+1046 RTILDAS
-1052 GGAEKLLGN
+1052 GAEKLLGN

-1086 IGAVLS
+1086 ISAVLS
-1092 FIKSTSTAQYDE
+1092 FIKSTSSTQYDE

-1122 GGDDDG
+1122 GSDDDG
-1128 DAGGAL
+1128 DTGGAL
-1134 DAMFEQAVEC
+1134 DPMFEQAVEC
-1144 VIEAGQA
+1144 VIDAGQA

-1180 GPYEGAKPRAVLV
+1180 GPYEGAKPRTVLV
-1193 TKSEWEERK
+1193 SKAQWEERK
-1202 LNGRYDE
+1202 LNGQYDEA

>member
-1 MAQSRSGKKS
+1 MAQSRSGK
-11 TKSSGTKKR
+11 SSGNKNR
-20 TSSSKSS
+20 SSSSSKSKSRSS
-27 SSRSTS
+27 SSRSSTTYRAS
-33 ARSASSRSSRPSGR
+33 SGKSGQSSSSRSKAQASRR
-47 AKRRA
+47 AQRRA
-52 ETPNLARSV
+52 ETPNLARSI
-61 LLVGLS
+61 LLAGLG
-67 LLCVALVLVP
+67 LLCVAMVLVP
-77 GQNLWRTLRSWYFG
+77 GQNMWKTLRGGLFG
-91 VFGVMTYFVG
+91 IFGVMTYLVG

-115 RVALFAGKVSL
+115 RVTLFAGKVTL
-126 MGVLCAGVPVI
+126 MSVLCAGVPVI
-137 FSKLNVEGLKAGEVI
+137 FSNVSLNDANPWQII
-152 KMLFTRG
+152 KMLFARG
-159 GTYYWEGGVL
+159 QTNFWEGGVW
-169 GAPVGATLLALFG
+169 GAPVGGTLLALFG
-182 RPASNILMLLV
+182 RPASNVIMLLV

-204 TPVDVVLFVD
+204 TPADVVLFVNN
-214 TQYKKLQAKREE
+214 QYQKLQQARQDRAEE
-226 RAAAET
+226 ET
-232 AYDTRLFHEEPEEE
+232 AYDTQLFAQEQEEEPI
-246 SVENLTEALP
+246 ENLTAP
-256 DANRPHHP
+256 AQDNRPHHP
-264 VYDVIADTSRFPKQ
+264 AYDVIADTGRIPVQ
-278 AAAPVQQP
+278 PAQPVQPLVQQAAPVNQP
-286 ARQYAQ
+286 AQ
-292 PYTAPVTPVVPEAP
+292 PVQSAVSSQPAASAPVIPNYT
-306 FTQQPAP
+306 PAP
-313 QSRAG
+313 TYAAYAAAAGYTPASYGTPAAESQPRAS
-318 FDVDLGPDA
+318 FDVDLGPEA
-327 TEAARVKAETHDPL
+327 TASAAKAAIEHDPL
-341 EPVNIGPGGT
+341 EPVSIGPGGT
-351 FGMDPLSGKTN
+351 FGMDPLSHLSDT
-362 SPLHYARPQ
+362 SHYHAATADPQ
-371 QAAPA
+371 PAVQPAADEFELKLDDPAKAAP
-376 PAPQE
+376 
-381 DFELQLEPAE
+381 E
-391 EEPAYTAPYTAPASY
+391 E
-406 TAPSTSYTAAP
+406 AAG
-417 ADSAPAPQEPVDELD
+417 DELD
-432 ALINRAVSGHAPY
+432 NLISRAVSGHAPY
-445 YAPQEVSA
+445 YGEQDVSS
-453 ETTLDLPQP
+453 ETTLDLPQES
-462 TEFET
+462 EFSV
-467 PLTPVPQEPQFDT
+467 PLTPEPTFDT
-480 PLVPVEPEEDLPE
+480 PLVPVEDDNSFGFPVDVEEG
-493 PTPVELPQIDM
+493 VF
-504 TGRVQGDTM
+504 TG
-513 VISPADLAAGMAA
+513 
-526 QNVAPL
+526 
-532 GEPTAADASTT
+532 TT
-543 PAAAP
+543 PAEEPHSASAASAAP
-548 MPAAPVSPAVPASPA
+548 AIPTIGGSFSVNEAVSDAWNSGRPISDVLNAQPAAPVPQAAPVVPASSVA
-563 AIPTLGGSFSDTGS
+563 AA
-577 VVSAA
+577 VSA
-582 WQSGRSVSEM
+582 
-592 LDAMASQPAAPSAPA
+592 QP
-607 VPVQAPAYTAP
+607 Q
-618 AAEPVQEET
+618 Q
-627 TPAQTPAYTA
+627 
-637 PTTPQP
+637 PTGT
-643 APSAPA
+643 
-649 YQPAPQPMTRPAA
+649 
-662 ETTQSSFTVPQQG
+662 ESSFVVPQRG
-675 EAARVRVSTAVGNSA
+675 EVAHLQVSTSVGNSA
-690 GAPIHTP
+690 SAPISSP
-697 PVAAKADPNAM
+697 PSAAKADPNTMNLAAM
-708 RLPTSEEQPPE
+708 QAEPVE

-727 LFNPTRPDDEAGA
+727 LFNATRPDDEAGA

-825 RSTVNIRS
+825 RSTVNIRA

-855 AGTAQVAD
+855 AGAAQVAD

-887 IISFLFRSGPED
+887 IISFLFRSSPED

-959 AYNKLAAQTGMEH
+959 AYNKLAAQTGLEH

-1046 RTILDS
+1046 RTILDAS
-1052 GGAEKLLGN
+1052 GAEKLLGN

-1092 FIKSTSTAQYDE
+1092 FIKSTSSTQYDE

-1122 GGDDDG
+1122 GSDDDG
-1128 DAGGAL
+1128 DTGGAL
-1134 DAMFEQAVEC
+1134 DPMFEQAVEC
-1144 VIEAGQA
+1144 VIDAGQA

-1180 GPYEGAKPRAVLV
+1180 GPYEGAKPRTVLV
-1193 TKSEWEERK
+1193 SKAQWEERK
-1202 LNGRYDE
+1202 LNGQYDEA

>member
-1 MAQSRSGKKS
+1 M
-11 TKSSGTKKR
+11 
-20 TSSSKSS
+20 
-27 SSRSTS
+27 
-33 ARSASSRSSRPSGR
+33 
-47 AKRRA
+47 
-52 ETPNLARSV
+52 
-61 LLVGLS
+61 
-67 LLCVALVLVP
+67 C
-77 GQNLWRTLRSWYFG
+77 
-91 VFGVMTYFVG
+91 
-101 PFLLYLAYLLASGY
+101 
-115 RVALFAGKVSL
+115 
-126 MGVLCAGVPVI
+126 
-137 FSKLNVEGLKAGEVI
+137 
-152 KMLFTRG
+152 
-159 GTYYWEGGVL
+159 GVL
-169 GAPVGATLLALFG
+169 GAPVGAVLLALFG
-182 RPASNILMLLV
+182 RPASNVLVILV
-193 FLLGLMFFFAI
+193 FMLGLMFFFAI
-204 TPVDVVLFVD
+204 SPVDVVEFFGA
-214 TQYKKLQAKREE
+214 QYDKMQAYRAE
-226 RAAAET
+226 RAAQET
-232 AYDTRLFHEEPEEE
+232 AYDTPLFQAGNDEET
-246 SVENLTEALP
+246 VENLTQTIAP
-256 DANRPHHP
+256 DKPHYP
-264 VYDVIADTSRFPKQ
+264 AYDVMADLHKSP
-278 AAAPVQQP
+278 AGAAPVP
-286 ARQYAQ
+286 
-292 PYTAPVTPVVPEAP
+292 PAPVAP
-306 FTQQPAP
+306 AARRPD
-313 QSRAG
+313 
-318 FDVDLGPDA
+318 FDVDLGPQPTDKTLQDA
-327 TEAARVKAETHDPL
+327 VAHDPL
-341 EPVNIGPGGT
+341 QPVSIGPGGT
-351 FGMDPLSGKTN
+351 FGMDPLSMPAVSSLRT
-362 SPLHYARPQ
+362 HT
-371 QAAPA
+371 APPTPAPAA

-381 DFELQLEPAE
+381 DFELKLQPEP
-391 EEPAYTAPYTAPASY
+391 EPQP
-406 TAPSTSYTAAP
+406 
-417 ADSAPAPQEPVDELD
+417 EPTDELD
-432 ALINRAVSGHAPY
+432 ALIHRAVSGHAPY
-445 YAPQEVSA
+445 YGTQE
-453 ETTLDLPQP
+453 LD
-462 TEFET
+462 TDDAADS
-467 PLTPVPQEPQFDT
+467 FDT
-480 PLVPVEPEEDLPE
+480 PLQPVAAE
-493 PTPVELPQIDM
+493 PTAE
-504 TGRVQGDTM
+504 RVPGDTT
-513 VISPADLAAGMAA
+513 VISPDALRAA
-526 QNVAPL
+526 
-532 GEPTAADASTT
+532 
-543 PAAAP
+543 AAAP
-548 MPAAPVSPAVPASPA
+548 
-563 AIPTLGGSFSDTGS
+563 AIPSLGGSFADANLA
-577 VVSAA
+577 VKDA
-582 WQSGRSVSEM
+582 WQSGRPLSDV
-592 LDAMASQPAAPSAPA
+592 LDDF
-607 VPVQAPAYTAP
+607 TAP
-618 AAEPVQEET
+618 AAPTAQPVRTGTED
-627 TPAQTPAYTA
+627 
-637 PTTPQP
+637 
-643 APSAPA
+643 
-649 YQPAPQPMTRPAA
+649 
-662 ETTQSSFTVPQQG
+662 SFYVPQGG
-675 EAARVRVSTAVGNSA
+675 EAAALRVSTAVGNSA
-690 GAPIHTP
+690 SAPVHTP
-697 PVAAKADPNAM
+697 PSAAKAAPEAM
-708 RLPTSEEQPPE
+708 RLPTSDEQPPE

-727 LFNPTRPDDEAGA
+727 LFNATKADDEAGA

-825 RSTVNIRS
+825 RSTVNIRT

-959 AYNKLAAQTGMEH
+959 AYNKLAAQTGLEH
-972 LPYIAIVI
+972 LPYIAIII

-1052 GGAEKLLGN
+1052 GGAEKLLGY

-1092 FIKSTSTAQYDE
+1092 FIKSTSSAQYDE

-1110 ERRAVAEKGSKK
+1110 ERRAVAEKGSKR

-1128 DAGGAL
+1128 DTGGAL
-1134 DAMFEQAVEC
+1134 DPMFEQAVEC

-1166 AARIMDQMEQEKII
+1166 AARIMDQMEQEKVI

-1193 TKSEWEERK
+1193 TRAQWQERK
-1202 LNGRYDE
+1202 LNANYDEA

>member
-11 TKSSGTKKR
+11 TKNSSGKKS
-20 TSSSKSS
+20 TA
-27 SSRSTS
+27 SSRGTGRSSTGRSAS
-33 ARSASSRSSRPSGR
+33 ARSSAASRSRQPSRR
-47 AKRRA
+47 AQRRA
-52 ETPNLARSV
+52 ETPNLARSI
-61 LLVGLS
+61 LLVGLG

-91 VFGVMTYFVG
+91 VFGITTYLVG
-101 PFLLYLAYLLASGY
+101 PFLLYLAYLLATGY

-126 MGVLCAGVPVI
+126 MGVLCASVPVI
-137 FSKLNVEGLKAGEVI
+137 FSKLNIENLKVGEIV

-159 GTYYWEGGVL
+159 GTYFWEGGVL
-169 GAPVGATLLALFG
+169 GAPIGATLLALFG
-182 RPASNILMLLV
+182 RPASNIIMLLI

-204 TPVDVVLFVD
+204 TPADVVLFVD
-214 TQYKKLQAKREE
+214 GQYKTLQAKREE

-232 AYDTRLFHEEPEEE
+232 AYDTRLFDQEPEEE
-246 SVENLTEALP
+246 SVENLTGALP
-256 DANRPHHP
+256 DSSRPHHP

-278 AAAPVQQP
+278 TPPAPQRQAA
-286 ARQYAQ
+286 
-292 PYTAPVTPVVPEAP
+292 YTPPVTPAVPEAP
-306 FTQQPAP
+306 FAAKPAA
-313 QSRAG
+313 QTHAS
-318 FDVDLGPDA
+318 FDVDLGPSA
-327 TEAARVKAETHDPL
+327 GENARQKAVSDDPL
-341 EPVNIGPGGT
+341 KPVSIGPGGT
-351 FGMDPLSGKTN
+351 FGMDPLSNRAN
-362 SPLHYARPQ
+362 STLRHTQPQ
-371 QAAPA
+371 PA
-376 PAPQE
+376 PAPKE
-381 DFELQLEPAE
+381 DFELQLQPSSEPA
-391 EEPAYTAPYTAPASY
+391 APVYSTPLTPVTPAPAAQAS
-406 TAPSTSYTAAP
+406 
-417 ADSAPAPQEPVDELD
+417 PAPQDELD

-445 YAPQEVSA
+445 YTPQEVSA

-467 PLTPVPQEPQFDT
+467 PLTPVPQEPKFDT
-480 PLVPVEPEEDLPE
+480 PLIPVEDEPE
-493 PTPVELPQIDM
+493 PIPVELPQLDM

-513 VISPADLAAGMAA
+513 VLSPADLAAQMAA
-526 QNVAPL
+526 DAAPL
-532 GEPTAADASTT
+532 GT
-543 PAAAP
+543 PAPAAV
-548 MPAAPVSPAVPASPA
+548 PAAPEAPAVSAP
-563 AIPTLGGSFSDTGS
+563 IPTLGGSFSDTGS
-577 VVSAA
+577 AVSAA

-592 LDAMASQPAAPSAPA
+592 LDDMLAETPAAPAQPVVEAPAPAANPYTAAPAAAPQPYQSAPA
-607 VPVQAPAYTAP
+607 
-618 AAEPVQEET
+618 
-627 TPAQTPAYTA
+627 
-637 PTTPQP
+637 
-643 APSAPA
+643 
-649 YQPAPQPMTRPAA
+649 MTRPAA
-662 ETTQSSFTVPQQG
+662 ETTQSSFTVPRQG
-675 EAARVRVSTAVGNSA
+675 EAARVQVSTAVGNSA

-697 PVAAKADPNAM
+697 PCAAKADPNAM

-727 LFNPTRPDDEAGA
+727 LFNATRPDDEAGA

-825 RSTVNIRS
+825 RSTVNIRA

-1037 FAVSSQIDS
+1037 FAVSSQVDS
-1046 RTILDS
+1046 RTILD
-1052 GGAEKLLGN
+1052 GAGAEKLLGM
-1061 GDMLFLP
+1061 GDMLFMP
-1068 VGASKPVRV
+1068 VGAPKPIRI
-1077 QGTFVTDEE
+1077 QGTFVRDEE
-1086 IGAVLS
+1086 ISRVLD
-1092 FIKSTSTAQYDE
+1092 FIKQSATVQYDE
-1104 EMIAEM
+1104 AMIEAM
-1110 ERRAVAEKGSKK
+1110 EKHAIQDGKK
-1122 GGDDDG
+1122 GASSA
-1128 DAGGAL
+1128 DADEETGSDPML
-1134 DAMFEQAVEC
+1134 KQAVEV
-1144 VIEAGQA
+1144 VIDAGQA

-1166 AARIMDQMEQEKII
+1166 AARIMDEMEQKGII
-1180 GPYEGAKPRAVLV
+1180 GPYEGAKPRAVLI
-1193 TKSEWEERK
+1193 SRQQWLEMQMNQPEE
-1202 LNGRYDE
+1202 

>member
-1 MAQSRSGKKS
+1 MAQSRSGK
-11 TKSSGTKKR
+11 SSGNKNR
-20 TSSSKSS
+20 SSSSSKSKSRSS
-27 SSRSTS
+27 SSRSSTTYRAS
-33 ARSASSRSSRPSGR
+33 SGKSGQSSSSRSKAQASRR
-47 AKRRA
+47 AQRRA
-52 ETPNLARSV
+52 ETPNLARSI
-61 LLVGLS
+61 LLAGLG
-67 LLCVALVLVP
+67 LLCVAMVLVP
-77 GQNLWRTLRSWYFG
+77 GQNMWKTLRGGLFG
-91 VFGVMTYFVG
+91 IFGVMTYLVG

-115 RVALFAGKVSL
+115 RVTLFAGKVAL
-126 MGVLCAGVPVI
+126 MSVLCAGVPVI
-137 FSKLNVEGLKAGEVI
+137 FSNVSLNDANPWQII
-152 KMLFTRG
+152 KMLFARG
-159 GTYYWEGGVL
+159 QTNFWEGGVW
-169 GAPVGATLLALFG
+169 GAPVGGTLLALFG
-182 RPASNILMLLV
+182 RPASNVIMLLV

-204 TPVDVVLFVD
+204 TPADVVLFVNN
-214 TQYKKLQAKREE
+214 QYQKLQQARQDRAEE
-226 RAAAET
+226 ET
-232 AYDTRLFHEEPEEE
+232 AYDTQLFAQEQEEEPI
-246 SVENLTEALP
+246 ENLTAP
-256 DANRPHHP
+256 VQDNRPHHP
-264 VYDVIADTSRFPKQ
+264 AYDVIADTGRIPVQ
-278 AAAPVQQP
+278 PVQPVQPLVQQAAPVNQP
-286 ARQYAQ
+286 AQ
-292 PYTAPVTPVVPEAP
+292 PVQPAIPSQPAASAPVIPNYT
-306 FTQQPAP
+306 PAP
-313 QSRAG
+313 TYAAYAAAAGYTPSSYGTPAAESQPRAS
-318 FDVDLGPDA
+318 FDVDLGPEVTA
-327 TEAARVKAETHDPL
+327 SAAKAAIEHDPL

-351 FGMDPLSGKTN
+351 FGMDPLSHLSDT
-362 SPLHYARPQ
+362 SHYHAATADPQ
-371 QAAPA
+371 PAVQPAAD
-376 PAPQE
+376 E
-381 DFELQLEPAE
+381 FELKLDDPAE
-391 EEPAYTAPYTAPASY
+391 TAPEE
-406 TAPSTSYTAAP
+406 AAG
-417 ADSAPAPQEPVDELD
+417 DELD
-432 ALINRAVSGHAPY
+432 NLISRAVSGHAPY
-445 YAPQEVSA
+445 YGEQDVSS
-453 ETTLDLPQP
+453 ETTLDLPQES
-462 TEFET
+462 EFSV
-467 PLTPVPQEPQFDT
+467 PLTPQPTFDT
-480 PLVPVEPEEDLPE
+480 PLVPVED
-493 PTPVELPQIDM
+493 
-504 TGRVQGDTM
+504 
-513 VISPADLAAGMAA
+513 
-526 QNVAPL
+526 
-532 GEPTAADASTT
+532 DASFGIPVDGEEGAFTGNT
-543 PAAAP
+543 PAEEPHSAPAASAAP
-548 MPAAPVSPAVPASPA
+548 
-563 AIPTLGGSFSDTGS
+563 AIPTIGGSFSVNEAVSNAWNSGRPISDVLNAQPATPVPQAAPVVPASS
-577 VVSAA
+577 VAAAVSA
-582 WQSGRSVSEM
+582 
-592 LDAMASQPAAPSAPA
+592 QP
-607 VPVQAPAYTAP
+607 Q
-618 AAEPVQEET
+618 Q
-627 TPAQTPAYTA
+627 
-637 PTTPQP
+637 PTGT
-643 APSAPA
+643 
-649 YQPAPQPMTRPAA
+649 
-662 ETTQSSFTVPQQG
+662 ESSFVVPQRG
-675 EAARVRVSTAVGNSA
+675 EAAHLQVSTSVGNSA
-690 GAPIHTP
+690 SAPISSP
-697 PVAAKADPNAM
+697 PSAAKADPNTMNLAAM
-708 RLPTSEEQPPE
+708 QAEPVE

-727 LFNPTRPDDEAGA
+727 LFNATHPDDEAGA

-825 RSTVNIRS
+825 RSTVNIRA

-855 AGTAQVAD
+855 AGAAQVAD

-887 IISFLFRSGPED
+887 IISFLFRSSPED

-959 AYNKLAAQTGMEH
+959 AYNKLAAQTGLEH

-1046 RTILDS
+1046 RTILDAS
-1052 GGAEKLLGN
+1052 GAEKLLGN

-1092 FIKSTSTAQYDE
+1092 FIKSTSSTQYDE

-1122 GGDDDG
+1122 GSDDDG
-1128 DAGGAL
+1128 DTGGAL
-1134 DAMFEQAVEC
+1134 DPMFEQDVEC
-1144 VIEAGQA
+1144 VIDAGQA

-1180 GPYEGAKPRAVLV
+1180 GPYEGAKPRTVLV
-1193 TKSEWEERK
+1193 SKAQWEERK
-1202 LNGRYDE
+1202 LNGQYDEA

>member
-1 MAQSRSGKKS
+1 MAQSRSGK
-11 TKSSGTKKR
+11 SSGNKNR
-20 TSSSKSS
+20 SSSSSKSKSRSS
-27 SSRSTS
+27 SSRSSTTYRAS
-33 ARSASSRSSRPSGR
+33 SGKSGQSSSSRSKAQASRR
-47 AKRRA
+47 AQRRA
-52 ETPNLARSV
+52 ETPNLARSI
-61 LLVGLS
+61 LLAGLG
-67 LLCVALVLVP
+67 LLCVAMVLVP
-77 GQNLWRTLRSWYFG
+77 GQNMWKTLRGGLFG
-91 VFGVMTYFVG
+91 IFGVMTYLVG

-115 RVALFAGKVSL
+115 RVTLFAGKVAL
-126 MGVLCAGVPVI
+126 MSVLCAGVPVI
-137 FSKLNVEGLKAGEVI
+137 FSNVSLNDANPWQII
-152 KMLFTRG
+152 KMLFARG
-159 GTYYWEGGVL
+159 QTNFWEGGVW
-169 GAPVGATLLALFG
+169 GAPVGGTLLALFG
-182 RPASNILMLLV
+182 RPASNVIMLLV

-204 TPVDVVLFVD
+204 TPADVVLFVNN
-214 TQYKKLQAKREE
+214 QYQKLQQARQDRAEE
-226 RAAAET
+226 ET
-232 AYDTRLFHEEPEEE
+232 AYDTQLFAQEQEEEPI
-246 SVENLTEALP
+246 ENLTAP
-256 DANRPHHP
+256 VQDNRPHHP
-264 VYDVIADTSRFPKQ
+264 AYDVIADTGRIPVQ
-278 AAAPVQQP
+278 PAQPVQPLVQQAAPVNQP
-286 ARQYAQ
+286 AQ
-292 PYTAPVTPVVPEAP
+292 PVQPAIPSQHAASAPVIPNYT
-306 FTQQPAP
+306 PAP
-313 QSRAG
+313 TYAAYAAAAGYTPASYGTPAAESQPRAS
-318 FDVDLGPDA
+318 FDVDLGPEA
-327 TEAARVKAETHDPL
+327 TASAAKAAIEHDPL

-351 FGMDPLSGKTN
+351 FGMDPLSHLSDT
-362 SPLHYARPQ
+362 SHYHAATADPQ
-371 QAAPA
+371 PAVQPAADEFELKLDDPAEAAP
-376 PAPQE
+376 
-381 DFELQLEPAE
+381 E
-391 EEPAYTAPYTAPASY
+391 E
-406 TAPSTSYTAAP
+406 AAG
-417 ADSAPAPQEPVDELD
+417 DELD
-432 ALINRAVSGHAPY
+432 NLISRAVSGHAPY
-445 YAPQEVSA
+445 YGEQDVSS
-453 ETTLDLPQP
+453 ETTLDLPQES
-462 TEFET
+462 EFSV
-467 PLTPVPQEPQFDT
+467 PLTPEPTFDT
-480 PLVPVEPEEDLPE
+480 PLVPVED
-493 PTPVELPQIDM
+493 
-504 TGRVQGDTM
+504 
-513 VISPADLAAGMAA
+513 
-526 QNVAPL
+526 
-532 GEPTAADASTT
+532 DASFGIPVDGEEGAFTGNT
-543 PAAAP
+543 PAEDPHSAPAASAAP
-548 MPAAPVSPAVPASPA
+548 
-563 AIPTLGGSFSDTGS
+563 AIPTIGGSFSVNEAVSDAWNSGRPISDVLNAQPATPVQQAAPVVPASS
-577 VVSAA
+577 VAAAVSA
-582 WQSGRSVSEM
+582 
-592 LDAMASQPAAPSAPA
+592 QP
-607 VPVQAPAYTAP
+607 Q
-618 AAEPVQEET
+618 Q
-627 TPAQTPAYTA
+627 
-637 PTTPQP
+637 PTGT
-643 APSAPA
+643 
-649 YQPAPQPMTRPAA
+649 
-662 ETTQSSFTVPQQG
+662 ESSFVVPQRG
-675 EAARVRVSTAVGNSA
+675 EAAHLQVSTSVGNSA
-690 GAPIHTP
+690 SAPISSP
-697 PVAAKADPNAM
+697 PSAAKADPNTMNLAAM
-708 RLPTSEEQPPE
+708 QAEPVE

-727 LFNPTRPDDEAGA
+727 LFNATHPDDEAGA

-825 RSTVNIRS
+825 RSTVNIRA

-855 AGTAQVAD
+855 AGAAQVAD

-887 IISFLFRSGPED
+887 IISFLFRSSPED

-959 AYNKLAAQTGMEH
+959 AYNKLAAQTGLEH

-1046 RTILDS
+1046 RTILDAS
-1052 GGAEKLLGN
+1052 GAEKLLGN

-1092 FIKSTSTAQYDE
+1092 FIKSTSSTQYDE

-1122 GGDDDG
+1122 GSDDDG
-1128 DAGGAL
+1128 DTGGAL
-1134 DAMFEQAVEC
+1134 DPMFEQAVEC
-1144 VIEAGQA
+1144 VIDAGQA

-1180 GPYEGAKPRAVLV
+1180 GPYEGAKPRTVLV
-1193 TKSEWEERK
+1193 SKAQWEERK
-1202 LNGRYDE
+1202 LNGQYDEA

>member
-1 MAQSRSGKKS
+1 MAQSRSGK
-11 TKSSGTKKR
+11 SSGNKNR
-20 TSSSKSS
+20 SSSSSKSKSRSS
-27 SSRSTS
+27 SSRSSTTYRAS
-33 ARSASSRSSRPSGR
+33 SGKSGQSSSSRSKAQASRR
-47 AKRRA
+47 AQRRA
-52 ETPNLARSV
+52 ETPNLARSI
-61 LLVGLS
+61 LLAGLG
-67 LLCVALVLVP
+67 LLCVAMVLVP
-77 GQNLWRTLRSWYFG
+77 GQNMWKTLRGGLFG
-91 VFGVMTYFVG
+91 IFGVMTYLVG

-115 RVALFAGKVSL
+115 RVTLFAGKVAL
-126 MGVLCAGVPVI
+126 MSVLCAGVPVI
-137 FSKLNVEGLKAGEVI
+137 FSNVSLNDANPWQII
-152 KMLFTRG
+152 KMLFARG
-159 GTYYWEGGVL
+159 QTNFWEGGVW
-169 GAPVGATLLALFG
+169 GAPVGGTLLALFG
-182 RPASNILMLLV
+182 RPASNVIMLLV

-204 TPVDVVLFVD
+204 TPADVVLFVNN
-214 TQYKKLQAKREE
+214 QYQKLQQARQDRAEE
-226 RAAAET
+226 ET
-232 AYDTRLFHEEPEEE
+232 AYDTQLFAQEQEEEPI
-246 SVENLTEALP
+246 ENLTAP
-256 DANRPHHP
+256 AQDNRPHHP
-264 VYDVIADTSRFPKQ
+264 AYDVIADTGRIPVQ
-278 AAAPVQQP
+278 PAQPVQPLVQQAAPVNQP
-286 ARQYAQ
+286 AQ
-292 PYTAPVTPVVPEAP
+292 PVQSAVPSQPAASAPVIPNYT
-306 FTQQPAP
+306 PAP
-313 QSRAG
+313 TYAAYAAAAGYTPASYGTPAAESQPRAS
-318 FDVDLGPDA
+318 FDVDLGPEA
-327 TEAARVKAETHDPL
+327 TASAAKAAIEHDPL
-341 EPVNIGPGGT
+341 EPVSIGPGGT
-351 FGMDPLSGKTN
+351 FGMDPLSHLSDT
-362 SPLHYARPQ
+362 SHYHAATADPQ
-371 QAAPA
+371 PAVQPAAD
-376 PAPQE
+376 E
-381 DFELQLEPAE
+381 FELKLDDPAE
-391 EEPAYTAPYTAPASY
+391 TAPEE
-406 TAPSTSYTAAP
+406 AAG
-417 ADSAPAPQEPVDELD
+417 DELD
-432 ALINRAVSGHAPY
+432 NLISRAVSGHAPY
-445 YAPQEVSA
+445 YGEQDVSS
-453 ETTLDLPQP
+453 ETTLDLPQES
-462 TEFET
+462 EFSV
-467 PLTPVPQEPQFDT
+467 PLTPQPTFDT
-480 PLVPVEPEEDLPE
+480 PLVPVED
-493 PTPVELPQIDM
+493 
-504 TGRVQGDTM
+504 
-513 VISPADLAAGMAA
+513 
-526 QNVAPL
+526 
-532 GEPTAADASTT
+532 DASFDIPVDGEEGVFTGTT
-543 PAAAP
+543 PAEEPHSAPAASAAP
-548 MPAAPVSPAVPASPA
+548 AIPTIGGSFSVNEAVSDAWNSGRPISDVLNAQPAAPVPQAAPVVPASSVA
-563 AIPTLGGSFSDTGS
+563 AA
-577 VVSAA
+577 VSA
-582 WQSGRSVSEM
+582 
-592 LDAMASQPAAPSAPA
+592 QP
-607 VPVQAPAYTAP
+607 Q
-618 AAEPVQEET
+618 Q
-627 TPAQTPAYTA
+627 
-637 PTTPQP
+637 PTGT
-643 APSAPA
+643 
-649 YQPAPQPMTRPAA
+649 
-662 ETTQSSFTVPQQG
+662 ESSFVVPQRG
-675 EAARVRVSTAVGNSA
+675 EAAHLQVSTSVGNSA
-690 GAPIHTP
+690 SAPISSP
-697 PVAAKADPNAM
+697 PSAAKADPNTMNLAAM
-708 RLPTSEEQPPE
+708 QAEPVE

-727 LFNPTRPDDEAGA
+727 LFNATHPDDEAGA

-825 RSTVNIRS
+825 RSTVNIRA

-855 AGTAQVAD
+855 AGAAQVAD

-887 IISFLFRSGPED
+887 IISFLFRSSPED

-959 AYNKLAAQTGMEH
+959 AYNKLAAQTGLEH

-1046 RTILDS
+1046 RTILDAS
-1052 GGAEKLLGN
+1052 GAEKLLGN

-1092 FIKSTSTAQYDE
+1092 FIKSTSSTQYDE

-1122 GGDDDG
+1122 GSDDDG
-1128 DAGGAL
+1128 DTGGAL
-1134 DAMFEQAVEC
+1134 DPMFEQAVDC
-1144 VIEAGQA
+1144 VIDAGQA

-1180 GPYEGAKPRAVLV
+1180 GPYEGAKPRTVLV
-1193 TKSEWEERK
+1193 SKAQWEERK
-1202 LNGRYDE
+1202 LNGRYDEA

>member
-1 MAQSRSGKKS
+1 MAQSRSGK
-11 TKSSGTKKR
+11 SSGNKNR
-20 TSSSKSS
+20 SSSSSKSKSRSS
-27 SSRSTS
+27 SSRSSTTYRAS
-33 ARSASSRSSRPSGR
+33 SGKSGQSSSSRSKAQVSRR
-47 AKRRA
+47 AQRRA
-52 ETPNLARSV
+52 ETPNLARSI
-61 LLVGLS
+61 LLAGLG
-67 LLCVALVLVP
+67 LLCVAMVLVP
-77 GQNLWRTLRSWYFG
+77 GQNMWKTLRGGLFG
-91 VFGVMTYFVG
+91 IFGVMTYLVG

-115 RVALFAGKVSL
+115 RVTLFAGKVAL
-126 MGVLCAGVPVI
+126 MSVLCAGVPVI
-137 FSKLNVEGLKAGEVI
+137 FSNVSLNDANPWQII
-152 KMLFTRG
+152 KMLFARG
-159 GTYYWEGGVL
+159 QTNFWEGGVW
-169 GAPVGATLLALFG
+169 GAPVGGTLLALFG
-182 RPASNILMLLV
+182 RPASNVIMLLV

-204 TPVDVVLFVD
+204 TPADVVLFVNN
-214 TQYKKLQAKREE
+214 QYQKLQQARQDRAEE
-226 RAAAET
+226 ET
-232 AYDTRLFHEEPEEE
+232 AYDTQLFAQEQEEEPI
-246 SVENLTEALP
+246 ENLTAP
-256 DANRPHHP
+256 AQDNRPHHP
-264 VYDVIADTSRFPKQ
+264 AYDVIADTGRIPVQ
-278 AAAPVQQP
+278 PAQPVQPLVQQAAPVNQP
-286 ARQYAQ
+286 AQ
-292 PYTAPVTPVVPEAP
+292 PVQPAIPSQPAASAPVIPNYT
-306 FTQQPAP
+306 PAP
-313 QSRAG
+313 TYAAYAAAAGYTPASYGTPAAESQPRAS
-318 FDVDLGPDA
+318 FDVDLGPEA
-327 TEAARVKAETHDPL
+327 TASAAKAAIEHDPL

-351 FGMDPLSGKTN
+351 FGMDPLSHLSDT
-362 SPLHYARPQ
+362 SHYHAAAAEQ
-371 QAAPA
+371 QPTVQPAAD
-376 PAPQE
+376 E
-381 DFELQLEPAE
+381 FELKLDDPAE
-391 EEPAYTAPYTAPASY
+391 TAPEE
-406 TAPSTSYTAAP
+406 AAG
-417 ADSAPAPQEPVDELD
+417 DELD
-432 ALINRAVSGHAPY
+432 NLISRAVSGHAPY
-445 YAPQEVSA
+445 YGEQDVSS
-453 ETTLDLPQP
+453 ETTLDLPQES
-462 TEFET
+462 EFSV
-467 PLTPVPQEPQFDT
+467 PLTPEPTFDT
-480 PLVPVEPEEDLPE
+480 PLVPVED
-493 PTPVELPQIDM
+493 
-504 TGRVQGDTM
+504 
-513 VISPADLAAGMAA
+513 
-526 QNVAPL
+526 
-532 GEPTAADASTT
+532 DASFGIPVDGEEGVFTGTT
-543 PAAAP
+543 PAEEPHSAPAASAAP
-548 MPAAPVSPAVPASPA
+548 
-563 AIPTLGGSFSDTGS
+563 AIPTIGGSFS
-577 VVSAA
+577 VNEAVSDA
-582 WQSGRSVSEM
+582 WNSGRPISDV
-592 LDAMASQPAAPSAPA
+592 LN
-607 VPVQAPAYTAP
+607 
-618 AAEPVQEET
+618 
-627 TPAQTPAYTA
+627 AQ
-637 PTTPQP
+637 PTTPVPQAAPVVPASSVAAAVSAQP
-643 APSAPA
+643 Q
-649 YQPAPQPMTRPAA
+649 QPTGT
-662 ETTQSSFTVPQQG
+662 ESSFVVPQRG
-675 EAARVRVSTAVGNSA
+675 EAAHLQVSTSVGNSA
-690 GAPIHTP
+690 SAPISSP
-697 PVAAKADPNAM
+697 PSAAKADPNTMNLAAM
-708 RLPTSEEQPPE
+708 QAEPVE

-727 LFNPTRPDDEAGA
+727 LFNATHPDDEAGA

-825 RSTVNIRS
+825 RSTVNIRA

-855 AGTAQVAD
+855 AGAAQVAD

-887 IISFLFRSGPED
+887 IISFLFRSSPED

-959 AYNKLAAQTGMEH
+959 AYNKLAAQTGLEH

-1046 RTILDS
+1046 RTILDAS
-1052 GGAEKLLGN
+1052 GAEKLLGN

-1092 FIKSTSTAQYDE
+1092 FIKSTSSTQYDE

-1122 GGDDDG
+1122 GSDDDG
-1128 DAGGAL
+1128 DTGGAL
-1134 DAMFEQAVEC
+1134 DPMFEQAVEC
-1144 VIEAGQA
+1144 VIDAGQA

-1180 GPYEGAKPRAVLV
+1180 GPYEGAKPRTVLV
-1193 TKSEWEERK
+1193 SKAQWEERK
-1202 LNGRYDE
+1202 LNGQYDEA

>member
-1 MAQSRSGKKS
+1 MAQSRSGK
-11 TKSSGTKKR
+11 SSGNKNR
-20 TSSSKSS
+20 SSSSSKSKSRSS
-27 SSRSTS
+27 SSRSSTTYRAS
-33 ARSASSRSSRPSGR
+33 SGKSGQSSSSRSKAQASRR
-47 AKRRA
+47 AQRRA
-52 ETPNLARSV
+52 ETPNLARSI
-61 LLVGLS
+61 LLAGLG
-67 LLCVALVLVP
+67 LLCVAMVLVP
-77 GQNLWRTLRSWYFG
+77 GQNMWKTLRGGLFG
-91 VFGVMTYFVG
+91 IFGIMTYLVG

-115 RVALFAGKVSL
+115 RVTLFAGKVAL
-126 MGVLCAGVPVI
+126 MSVLCAGVPVI
-137 FSKLNVEGLKAGEVI
+137 FSNVSLNDANPWQII
-152 KMLFTRG
+152 KMLFARG
-159 GTYYWEGGVL
+159 QTNFWEGGVW
-169 GAPVGATLLALFG
+169 GAPVGGTLLALFG
-182 RPASNILMLLV
+182 RPASNVIMLLV

-204 TPVDVVLFVD
+204 TPADVVLFVNN
-214 TQYKKLQAKREE
+214 QYQKLQQARQDRAEE
-226 RAAAET
+226 ET
-232 AYDTRLFHEEPEEE
+232 AYDTQLFAQEQEEEPI
-246 SVENLTEALP
+246 ENLTAPVQE
-256 DANRPHHP
+256 NRPHHP
-264 VYDVIADTSRFPKQ
+264 AYDVIADTGRIPVQPAQPVQPSVQ
-278 AAAPVQQP
+278 QAAPVNQP
-286 ARQYAQ
+286 AQ
-292 PYTAPVTPVVPEAP
+292 PVQPAVPSQPAASAPVIPNYT
-306 FTQQPAP
+306 PAP
-313 QSRAG
+313 TYAAYAAAAGYTPASYGTPAAESQPRAS
-318 FDVDLGPDA
+318 FDVDLGPEA
-327 TEAARVKAETHDPL
+327 TASAAKAAIEHDPL

-351 FGMDPLSGKTN
+351 FGMDPLSHLSDT
-362 SPLHYARPQ
+362 SHYHAATAEPQ
-371 QAAPA
+371 PAVQPAADEFELKLDDPAEAAP
-376 PAPQE
+376 
-381 DFELQLEPAE
+381 E
-391 EEPAYTAPYTAPASY
+391 E
-406 TAPSTSYTAAP
+406 AAG
-417 ADSAPAPQEPVDELD
+417 DELD
-432 ALINRAVSGHAPY
+432 NLISRAVSGHAPY
-445 YAPQEVSA
+445 YGEQDVSS
-453 ETTLDLPQP
+453 ETMLDLPQES
-462 TEFET
+462 EFSV
-467 PLTPVPQEPQFDT
+467 PLTPEPTFDT
-480 PLVPVEPEEDLPE
+480 PLVPVED
-493 PTPVELPQIDM
+493 
-504 TGRVQGDTM
+504 
-513 VISPADLAAGMAA
+513 
-526 QNVAPL
+526 
-532 GEPTAADASTT
+532 DASFGIPVDGEEEAFTGNT
-543 PAAAP
+543 PAEEPHSAPAASAAP
-548 MPAAPVSPAVPASPA
+548 AIPTIGGSFSVNEAVSNAWNSGRPISDVLNAQPAAPVPQAAPVVTASSVA
-563 AIPTLGGSFSDTGS
+563 AT
-577 VVSAA
+577 VSA
-582 WQSGRSVSEM
+582 
-592 LDAMASQPAAPSAPA
+592 QP
-607 VPVQAPAYTAP
+607 Q
-618 AAEPVQEET
+618 Q
-627 TPAQTPAYTA
+627 
-637 PTTPQP
+637 PTGT
-643 APSAPA
+643 
-649 YQPAPQPMTRPAA
+649 
-662 ETTQSSFTVPQQG
+662 ESSFVVPQRG
-675 EAARVRVSTAVGNSA
+675 EAAHLQVSTSVGNSA
-690 GAPIHTP
+690 SAPISSP
-697 PVAAKADPNAM
+697 PSAAKADPNAM
-708 RLPTSEEQPPE
+708 NLAAMQAEPVE

-727 LFNPTRPDDEAGA
+727 LFNATRPDDEAGA

-825 RSTVNIRS
+825 RSTVNIRA

-855 AGTAQVAD
+855 AGAAQVAD

-887 IISFLFRSGPED
+887 IISFLFRSSPED

-959 AYNKLAAQTGMEH
+959 AYNKLAAQTGLEH

-1046 RTILDS
+1046 RTILDAS
-1052 GGAEKLLGN
+1052 GAEKLLGN

-1092 FIKSTSTAQYDE
+1092 FIKSTSSTQYDE

-1122 GGDDDG
+1122 GSDDDG
-1128 DAGGAL
+1128 DTGGAL
-1134 DAMFEQAVEC
+1134 DPMFEQAVEC
-1144 VIEAGQA
+1144 VIDAGQA

-1180 GPYEGAKPRAVLV
+1180 GPYEGAKPRTVLV
-1193 TKSEWEERK
+1193 SKAQWEERK
-1202 LNGRYDE
+1202 LNGQYDEA

>member
-1 MAQSRSGKKS
+1 MAQSRSGK
-11 TKSSGTKKR
+11 SSGNKNR
-20 TSSSKSS
+20 SSSSSKSKSRSS
-27 SSRSTS
+27 SSRSSTTYRAS
-33 ARSASSRSSRPSGR
+33 SGKSGQSSSSRSKAQASRR
-47 AKRRA
+47 AQRRA
-52 ETPNLARSV
+52 ETPNLARSI
-61 LLVGLS
+61 LLAGLG
-67 LLCVALVLVP
+67 LLCVAMVLVP
-77 GQNLWRTLRSWYFG
+77 GQNMWKTLRGGLFG
-91 VFGVMTYFVG
+91 IFGVMTYLVG

-115 RVALFAGKVSL
+115 RVTLFAGKVAL
-126 MGVLCAGVPVI
+126 MSVLCAGVPVI
-137 FSKLNVEGLKAGEVI
+137 FSNVSLNDANPWQI
-152 KMLFTRG
+152 TKMLFARG
-159 GTYYWEGGVL
+159 QTNFWEGGVW
-169 GAPVGATLLALFG
+169 GAPVGGTLLALFG
-182 RPASNILMLLV
+182 RPASNVIMLLV

-204 TPVDVVLFVD
+204 TPADVVLFVNN
-214 TQYKKLQAKREE
+214 QYQKLQQARQDRAEE
-226 RAAAET
+226 ET
-232 AYDTRLFHEEPEEE
+232 AYDTQLFAQEQEEEPI
-246 SVENLTEALP
+246 ENLTAP
-256 DANRPHHP
+256 VQDNRPHHP
-264 VYDVIADTSRFPKQ
+264 AYDVIADTGRIPVQ
-278 AAAPVQQP
+278 PAQPVQPLVQQAAPVNQP
-286 ARQYAQ
+286 AQ
-292 PYTAPVTPVVPEAP
+292 PVQSAVPSQPAASAPVIPNYT
-306 FTQQPAP
+306 PAP
-313 QSRAG
+313 TYAAYAAAAGYTPASYGTPAAESQPRAS
-318 FDVDLGPDA
+318 FDVDLGPEA
-327 TEAARVKAETHDPL
+327 TASAAKAAIEHDPL

-351 FGMDPLSGKTN
+351 FGMDPLSHLSDT
-362 SPLHYARPQ
+362 SHYHAATADPQ
-371 QAAPA
+371 PAVQPAADEFELKLDDPAEAAP
-376 PAPQE
+376 
-381 DFELQLEPAE
+381 E
-391 EEPAYTAPYTAPASY
+391 E
-406 TAPSTSYTAAP
+406 AAG
-417 ADSAPAPQEPVDELD
+417 DELD
-432 ALINRAVSGHAPY
+432 NLISRAVSGHAPY
-445 YAPQEVSA
+445 YGEQDVSS
-453 ETTLDLPQP
+453 ETTLDLPQES
-462 TEFET
+462 EFSV
-467 PLTPVPQEPQFDT
+467 PLTPEPTFDT
-480 PLVPVEPEEDLPE
+480 PLVPVED
-493 PTPVELPQIDM
+493 
-504 TGRVQGDTM
+504 
-513 VISPADLAAGMAA
+513 
-526 QNVAPL
+526 
-532 GEPTAADASTT
+532 DASFGIPVDGEEGAFTGTT
-543 PAAAP
+543 PAEEPHSA
-548 MPAAPVSPAVPASPA
+548 PAASA
-563 AIPTLGGSFSDTGS
+563 AQTIPTIGGSFSVNEAVSDAWNSGRPISDVLNAQPATPVPQAAPVVPASS
-577 VVSAA
+577 VAAAVSA
-582 WQSGRSVSEM
+582 
-592 LDAMASQPAAPSAPA
+592 QP
-607 VPVQAPAYTAP
+607 Q
-618 AAEPVQEET
+618 Q
-627 TPAQTPAYTA
+627 
-637 PTTPQP
+637 PTGT
-643 APSAPA
+643 
-649 YQPAPQPMTRPAA
+649 
-662 ETTQSSFTVPQQG
+662 ESSFVVPQRG
-675 EAARVRVSTAVGNSA
+675 EAAHLQVSTSVGNSA
-690 GAPIHTP
+690 SAPISSP
-697 PVAAKADPNAM
+697 PSAAKADPNTMNLAAM
-708 RLPTSEEQPPE
+708 QAEPVE

-727 LFNPTRPDDEAGA
+727 LFNATRPDDEAGA

-825 RSTVNIRS
+825 RSTVNIRA

-855 AGTAQVAD
+855 AGAAQVAD

-887 IISFLFRSGPED
+887 IISFLFRSSPED

-959 AYNKLAAQTGMEH
+959 AYNKLAAQTGLEH

-1046 RTILDS
+1046 RTILDAS
-1052 GGAEKLLGN
+1052 GAEKLLGN

-1092 FIKSTSTAQYDE
+1092 FIKSTSSTQYDE

-1122 GGDDDG
+1122 GSDDDG
-1128 DAGGAL
+1128 DTGGAL
-1134 DAMFEQAVEC
+1134 DPMFEQAVEC
-1144 VIEAGQA
+1144 VIDAGQA

-1180 GPYEGAKPRAVLV
+1180 GPYEGAKPRTVLV
-1193 TKSEWEERK
+1193 SKAQWEERK
-1202 LNGRYDE
+1202 LNGQYDEA

>member
-1 MAQSRSGKKS
+1 MAQSRSGK
-11 TKSSGTKKR
+11 SSGNKNR
-20 TSSSKSS
+20 SSSSSKNKSRSS
-27 SSRSTS
+27 SSRSSTTY
-33 ARSASSRSSRPSGR
+33 RASSGKSSGKSSSHSKAQASRR
-47 AKRRA
+47 AQRRA
-52 ETPNLARSV
+52 ETPNLARSI
-61 LLVGLS
+61 LLAGLG
-67 LLCVALVLVP
+67 LLCVAMVLVP
-77 GQNLWRTLRSWYFG
+77 GQNMWKTLRGGLFG
-91 VFGVMTYFVG
+91 IFGVMTYLVG

-115 RVALFAGKVSL
+115 RVTLFAGKVVL
-126 MGVLCAGVPVI
+126 MSVLCAGVPVI
-137 FSKLNVEGLKAGEVI
+137 FSNVSLNDANPWQMI
-152 KMLFTRG
+152 KMLFARG
-159 GTYYWEGGVL
+159 QTNFWEGGVW
-169 GAPVGATLLALFG
+169 GTPVGGTLLALFG
-182 RPASNILMLLV
+182 RPASNVIMLLV

-204 TPVDVVLFVD
+204 TPADVVLFAEG
-214 TQYKKLQAKREE
+214 QYQKLQQARQE
-226 RAAAET
+226 RAEEET
-232 AYDTRLFHEEPEEE
+232 AYDTQLFAQGAEEEPI
-246 SVENLTEALP
+246 ENLTAPMP
-256 DANRPHHP
+256 DNRPHHP
-264 VYDVIADTSRFPKQ
+264 AYDVIADTGRIPVQ
-278 AAAPVQQP
+278 PAQPVQQP
-286 ARQYAQ
+286 VSQ
-292 PYTAPVTPVVPEAP
+292 TA
-306 FTQQPAP
+306 PAP
-313 QSRAG
+313 QPAQPAAPVSQPAASTPTIPGYTPPPTYAAYAAAAGYTPATYGSSSAAAEPRAS
-318 FDVDLGPDA
+318 FDVDLGPE
-327 TEAARVKAETHDPL
+327 TTSSAAKTALEHDPL

-351 FGMDPLSGKTN
+351 FGMDPLSHLSDTD
-362 SPLHYARPQ
+362 HYHMPPAEQ
-371 QAAPA
+371 QPAAQPA
-376 PAPQE
+376 AD
-381 DFELQLEPAE
+381 DFELKLDD
-391 EEPAYTAPYTAPASY
+391 TAD
-406 TAPSTSYTAAP
+406 AAP
-417 ADSAPAPQEPVDELD
+417 EEAAGDELD
-432 ALINRAVSGHAPY
+432 SLISRAVSGHAPY
-445 YAPQEVSA
+445 YGEQDVSS
-453 ETTLDLPQP
+453 ETTLDLPE
-462 TEFET
+462 EFSVSLA
-467 PLTPVPQEPQFDT
+467 PEPSFDT
-480 PLVPVEPEEDLPE
+480 PLVPVEDDASAAV
-493 PTPVELPQIDM
+493 PTDTTDTGADTYPQ
-504 TGRVQGDTM
+504 
-513 VISPADLAAGMAA
+513 A
-526 QNVAPL
+526 
-532 GEPTAADASTT
+532 PTAST
-543 PAAAP
+543 AAEAP
-548 MPAAPVSPAVPASPA
+548 
-563 AIPTLGGSFSDTGS
+563 AIPTIGGSFSINEA
-577 VVSAA
+577 VSDA
-582 WQSGRSVSEM
+582 WNSGRPISDV
-592 LDAMASQPAAPSAPA
+592 LNVQPVAPSA
-607 VPVQAPAYTAP
+607 VP
-618 AAEPVQEET
+618 AAAIAAKPQL
-627 TPAQTPAYTA
+627 
-637 PTTPQP
+637 PTGT
-643 APSAPA
+643 
-649 YQPAPQPMTRPAA
+649 
-662 ETTQSSFTVPQQG
+662 ESSFVVPQRG
-675 EAARVRVSTAVGNSA
+675 EAAHLQVSTSVGNSA
-690 GAPIHTP
+690 SAPISSP
-697 PVAAKADPNAM
+697 PSAAKADPNAM
-708 RLPTSEEQPPE
+708 NLAAMQAEPTE

-727 LFNPTRPDDEAGA
+727 LFNATRPDDEAGA

-825 RSTVNIRS
+825 RSTVNIRA

-855 AGTAQVAD
+855 AGAAQVAD

-887 IISFLFRSGPED
+887 IISFLFRSSPED

-959 AYNKLAAQTGMEH
+959 AYNKLAAQAGLEH

-1046 RTILDS
+1046 RTILDAS
-1052 GGAEKLLGN
+1052 GAEKLLGY

-1092 FIKSTSTAQYDE
+1092 FIKSTSSTQYDE

-1128 DAGGAL
+1128 EAGGAL
-1134 DAMFEQAVEC
+1134 DPMFEQAVEC
-1144 VIEAGQA
+1144 VIDAGQA

-1180 GPYEGAKPRAVLV
+1180 GPYEGAKPRSVLV
-1193 TKSEWEERK
+1193 SKAQWEERK
-1202 LNGRYDE
+1202 LNGQYDEA

>member
-11 TKSSGTKKR
+11 TKNSSGKKN
-20 TSSSKSS
+20 TA
-27 SSRSTS
+27 SSRGTGRSSTGRSAS
-33 ARSASSRSSRPSGR
+33 ARSSAASRSRQPSRR
-47 AKRRA
+47 AQRRA
-52 ETPNLARSV
+52 ETPNLARSI
-61 LLVGLS
+61 LLVGLG

-91 VFGVMTYFVG
+91 VFGITTYLVG
-101 PFLLYLAYLLASGY
+101 PFLLYLAYLLATGY

-126 MGVLCAGVPVI
+126 MGVLCASVPVI
-137 FSKLNVEGLKAGEVI
+137 FSKLNIENLKVGEIV

-159 GTYYWEGGVL
+159 GTYFWEGGVL
-169 GAPVGATLLALFG
+169 GTPIGATLLALFG
-182 RPASNILMLLV
+182 RPASNIIMLLI

-204 TPVDVVLFVD
+204 TPADVVLFVD
-214 TQYKKLQAKREE
+214 GQYKTLQAKREE

-232 AYDTRLFHEEPEEE
+232 AYDTRLFEQEPEEE
-246 SVENLTEALP
+246 SVENLTGALP
-256 DANRPHHP
+256 GSSRPHHP

-278 AAAPVQQP
+278 TPPAPQRQAA
-286 ARQYAQ
+286 
-292 PYTAPVTPVVPEAP
+292 YTPPVTPAVPEAP
-306 FTQQPAP
+306 FAAKPAA
-313 QSRAG
+313 QTHAS
-318 FDVDLGPDA
+318 FDVDLGPSA
-327 TEAARVKAETHDPL
+327 GENARQKAVSDDPL
-341 EPVNIGPGGT
+341 KPVSIGPGGT
-351 FGMDPLSGKTN
+351 FGMDPLSNRAN
-362 SPLHYARPQ
+362 STMRHTQPQ
-371 QAAPA
+371 PA
-376 PAPQE
+376 PAPKE
-381 DFELQLEPAE
+381 DFELQLQPASEPA
-391 EEPAYTAPYTAPASY
+391 APVYSTPLTPVTPAPAAQAS
-406 TAPSTSYTAAP
+406 
-417 ADSAPAPQEPVDELD
+417 PAPQDELD

-445 YAPQEVSA
+445 YTPQEVSA

-467 PLTPVPQEPQFDT
+467 PLTPVPQEPKFDT
-480 PLVPVEPEEDLPE
+480 PLIPVEDEPE
-493 PTPVELPQIDM
+493 PIPVELPQLDM

-513 VISPADLAAGMAA
+513 VLSPADLAAQMAA
-526 QNVAPL
+526 DAAPL
-532 GEPTAADASTT
+532 GT
-543 PAAAP
+543 PAPAAV
-548 MPAAPVSPAVPASPA
+548 PAAPEAPAVSAP
-563 AIPTLGGSFSDTGS
+563 IPTLGGSFSDTGS
-577 VVSAA
+577 AVSAA

-592 LDAMASQPAAPSAPA
+592 LDDMLAETPAAPAQPVVEAPAPAADSYTAAPAAAPQPYQSAPA
-607 VPVQAPAYTAP
+607 
-618 AAEPVQEET
+618 
-627 TPAQTPAYTA
+627 
-637 PTTPQP
+637 
-643 APSAPA
+643 
-649 YQPAPQPMTRPAA
+649 MTRPAA
-662 ETTQSSFTVPQQG
+662 ETTQSSFTVPRQG
-675 EAARVRVSTAVGNSA
+675 EAARVQVSTAVGNSA

-697 PVAAKADPNAM
+697 PCAAKADPNAM

-727 LFNPTRPDDEAGA
+727 LFNATRPDDEAGA

-825 RSTVNIRS
+825 RSTVNIRA

-1046 RTILDS
+1046 RTILDA
-1052 GGAEKLLGN
+1052 GGAEKLLGM
-1061 GDMLFLP
+1061 GDMLFMP
-1068 VGASKPVRV
+1068 VGASKPVRI
-1077 QGTFVTDEE
+1077 QGTYVRDEE
-1086 IGAVLS
+1086 ISDVLN
-1092 FIKSTSTAQYDE
+1092 FIKKHSSADYSE
-1104 EMIAEM
+1104 EMIQEM
-1110 ERRAVAEKGSKK
+1110 DKRAVPEKGA
-1122 GGDDDG
+1122 GDSG
-1128 DAGGAL
+1128 DEDYSQDPML
-1134 DAMFEQAVEC
+1134 KTAVEV
-1144 VIEAGQA
+1144 VIDAGQA

-1166 AARIMDQMEQEKII
+1166 AARIMDEMEQLHII
-1180 GPYEGAKPRAVLV
+1180 GPYEGSKPRQVLITRQQWIEMTMQQASDSTPEV
-1193 TKSEWEERK
+1193 
-1202 LNGRYDE
+1202 

>member
-1 MAQSRSGKKS
+1 MAQSRSGK
-11 TKSSGTKKR
+11 SSGNKNR
-20 TSSSKSS
+20 SSSSSKSKSRSS
-27 SSRSTS
+27 SSRSSTTYRAS
-33 ARSASSRSSRPSGR
+33 SGKSGQSSSSRSKAQASRR
-47 AKRRA
+47 AQRRA
-52 ETPNLARSV
+52 ETPNLARSI
-61 LLVGLS
+61 LLAGLG
-67 LLCVALVLVP
+67 LLCVAMVLVP
-77 GQNLWRTLRSWYFG
+77 GQNMWKTLRGGLFG
-91 VFGVMTYFVG
+91 IFGVMTYLVG

-115 RVALFAGKVSL
+115 RVTLFAGKVAL
-126 MGVLCAGVPVI
+126 MSVLCAGVPVI
-137 FSKLNVEGLKAGEVI
+137 FSNVSLNDANPWQII
-152 KMLFTRG
+152 KMLFARG
-159 GTYYWEGGVL
+159 QTNFWEGGVW
-169 GAPVGATLLALFG
+169 GAPVGGTLLALFG
-182 RPASNILMLLV
+182 RPASNVIMLLV

-204 TPVDVVLFVD
+204 TPADVVLFVNN
-214 TQYKKLQAKREE
+214 QYQKLQQARQDRAEE
-226 RAAAET
+226 ET
-232 AYDTRLFHEEPEEE
+232 AYDTQLFAQEQEEEPI
-246 SVENLTEALP
+246 ENLTAP
-256 DANRPHHP
+256 AQDNRPHHP
-264 VYDVIADTSRFPKQ
+264 AYDVIADTGRIPVQ
-278 AAAPVQQP
+278 PAQPVQPLVQQAAPVNQP
-286 ARQYAQ
+286 AQ
-292 PYTAPVTPVVPEAP
+292 PVQSAVPSQPAASAPVIPNYT
-306 FTQQPAP
+306 PAP
-313 QSRAG
+313 TYAAYAAAAGYTPASYGTPAAESQPRAS
-318 FDVDLGPDA
+318 FDVDLGPEA
-327 TEAARVKAETHDPL
+327 TASAAKAAIEHDPL
-341 EPVNIGPGGT
+341 EPVSIGPGGT
-351 FGMDPLSGKTN
+351 FGMDPLSHLSDT
-362 SPLHYARPQ
+362 SHYHAATADPQ
-371 QAAPA
+371 PAVQPAAD
-376 PAPQE
+376 E
-381 DFELQLEPAE
+381 FELKLDDPAE
-391 EEPAYTAPYTAPASY
+391 TAPEE
-406 TAPSTSYTAAP
+406 AAG
-417 ADSAPAPQEPVDELD
+417 DELD
-432 ALINRAVSGHAPY
+432 NLISRAVSGHAPY
-445 YAPQEVSA
+445 YGEQDVSS
-453 ETTLDLPQP
+453 ETTLDLPQES
-462 TEFET
+462 EFSV
-467 PLTPVPQEPQFDT
+467 PLTPQPTFDT
-480 PLVPVEPEEDLPE
+480 PLVPVED
-493 PTPVELPQIDM
+493 
-504 TGRVQGDTM
+504 
-513 VISPADLAAGMAA
+513 
-526 QNVAPL
+526 
-532 GEPTAADASTT
+532 DASFDIPVDGEEGAFTGTT
-543 PAAAP
+543 PAEEPHSAPAASAAP
-548 MPAAPVSPAVPASPA
+548 
-563 AIPTLGGSFSDTGS
+563 AIPTIGGSFS
-577 VVSAA
+577 VNEAVSDA
-582 WQSGRSVSEM
+582 WNSGRPISDV
-592 LDAMASQPAAPSAPA
+592 LN
-607 VPVQAPAYTAP
+607 
-618 AAEPVQEET
+618 
-627 TPAQTPAYTA
+627 AQ
-637 PTTPQP
+637 PTTPVPQAAPVVPASSVAAAVSAQP
-643 APSAPA
+643 Q
-649 YQPAPQPMTRPAA
+649 QPTGT
-662 ETTQSSFTVPQQG
+662 ESSFVVPQRG
-675 EAARVRVSTAVGNSA
+675 EAAHLQVSTSVGNSA
-690 GAPIHTP
+690 SAPISSP
-697 PVAAKADPNAM
+697 PSAAKADPNTMNLAAM
-708 RLPTSEEQPPE
+708 QAEPVE

-727 LFNPTRPDDEAGA
+727 LFNATHPDDEAGA

-825 RSTVNIRS
+825 RSTVNIRA

-855 AGTAQVAD
+855 AGAAQVAD

-887 IISFLFRSGPED
+887 IISFLFRSSPED

-959 AYNKLAAQTGMEH
+959 AYNKLAAQTGLEH

-1046 RTILDS
+1046 RTILDAS
-1052 GGAEKLLGN
+1052 GAEKLLGN

-1092 FIKSTSTAQYDE
+1092 FIKSTSSTQYDE

-1122 GGDDDG
+1122 GSDDDG
-1128 DAGGAL
+1128 DTGGAL
-1134 DAMFEQAVEC
+1134 DPMFEQAVEC
-1144 VIEAGQA
+1144 VIDAGQA

-1180 GPYEGAKPRAVLV
+1180 GPYEGAKPRTVLV
-1193 TKSEWEERK
+1193 SKAQWEERK
-1202 LNGRYDE
+1202 LNGQYDES

>member
-1 MAQSRSGKKS
+1 MAQSRSGK
-11 TKSSGTKKR
+11 SSGNKNR
-20 TSSSKSS
+20 SSSSSKSKSRSS
-27 SSRSTS
+27 SSRSSTTYRAS
-33 ARSASSRSSRPSGR
+33 SGKSGQSSSSRSKAQASRR
-47 AKRRA
+47 AQRRA
-52 ETPNLARSV
+52 ETPNLARSI
-61 LLVGLS
+61 LLAGLG
-67 LLCVALVLVP
+67 LLCVAMVLVP
-77 GQNLWRTLRSWYFG
+77 GQNMWKTLRGGLFG
-91 VFGVMTYFVG
+91 IFGVMTYLVG

-115 RVALFAGKVSL
+115 RVTLFAGKVAL
-126 MGVLCAGVPVI
+126 MSVLCAGVPVI
-137 FSKLNVEGLKAGEVI
+137 FSNVSLNDANPWQII
-152 KMLFTRG
+152 KMLFARG
-159 GTYYWEGGVL
+159 QTSFWEGGVW
-169 GAPVGATLLALFG
+169 GAPVGGTLLALFG
-182 RPASNILMLLV
+182 RPASNVIMLLV

-204 TPVDVVLFVD
+204 TPADVVLFVNN
-214 TQYKKLQAKREE
+214 QYQKLQQARQDRAEE
-226 RAAAET
+226 ET
-232 AYDTRLFHEEPEEE
+232 AYDTQLFAQEQEEEPI
-246 SVENLTEALP
+246 ENLTAP
-256 DANRPHHP
+256 VQDNRPHHP
-264 VYDVIADTSRFPKQ
+264 AYDVIADTGRIPVQ
-278 AAAPVQQP
+278 PAQPVQPLVQQAAPVNQPTQPVQP
-286 ARQYAQ
+286 AIPSQ
-292 PYTAPVTPVVPEAP
+292 PAASAPVIPNYT
-306 FTQQPAP
+306 PAP
-313 QSRAG
+313 TYAAYAAAAGYTPASYGTPAAESQPRAS
-318 FDVDLGPDA
+318 FDVDLGPEA
-327 TEAARVKAETHDPL
+327 TASAAKAAIEHDPL

-351 FGMDPLSGKTN
+351 FGMDPLSHLSDT
-362 SPLHYARPQ
+362 SHYHAATADPQ
-371 QAAPA
+371 PAVQPAADEFELKLDDPAEAAP
-376 PAPQE
+376 
-381 DFELQLEPAE
+381 E
-391 EEPAYTAPYTAPASY
+391 E
-406 TAPSTSYTAAP
+406 AAG
-417 ADSAPAPQEPVDELD
+417 DELD
-432 ALINRAVSGHAPY
+432 NLISRAVSGHAPY
-445 YAPQEVSA
+445 YGEQDVSS
-453 ETTLDLPQP
+453 ETTLDLPQESEFSVPLIPEP
-462 TEFET
+462 T
-467 PLTPVPQEPQFDT
+467 FDT
-480 PLVPVEPEEDLPE
+480 PLVPVED
-493 PTPVELPQIDM
+493 
-504 TGRVQGDTM
+504 
-513 VISPADLAAGMAA
+513 
-526 QNVAPL
+526 
-532 GEPTAADASTT
+532 DASFGIPVDGEEGAFTGNT
-543 PAAAP
+543 PAEEPHSAPAASAAP
-548 MPAAPVSPAVPASPA
+548 
-563 AIPTLGGSFSDTGS
+563 AIPTIGGSFSVNEAVSDAWNSGRPISDVLNAQPATPVPQAAPVVPASS
-577 VVSAA
+577 VAAAVSA
-582 WQSGRSVSEM
+582 
-592 LDAMASQPAAPSAPA
+592 QP
-607 VPVQAPAYTAP
+607 Q
-618 AAEPVQEET
+618 Q
-627 TPAQTPAYTA
+627 
-637 PTTPQP
+637 PTGT
-643 APSAPA
+643 
-649 YQPAPQPMTRPAA
+649 
-662 ETTQSSFTVPQQG
+662 ESSFVVPQRG
-675 EAARVRVSTAVGNSA
+675 EAAHLQVSTSVGNSA
-690 GAPIHTP
+690 SAPISSP
-697 PVAAKADPNAM
+697 PSAAKADPNTMNLAAM
-708 RLPTSEEQPPE
+708 QAEPVE

-727 LFNPTRPDDEAGA
+727 LFNATHPDDEAGA

-825 RSTVNIRS
+825 RSTVNIRA

-855 AGTAQVAD
+855 AGAAQVAD

-887 IISFLFRSGPED
+887 IISFLFRSSPED

-959 AYNKLAAQTGMEH
+959 AYNKLAAQTGLEH

-1046 RTILDS
+1046 RTILDAS
-1052 GGAEKLLGN
+1052 GAEKLLGN

-1092 FIKSTSTAQYDE
+1092 FIKSTSSTQYDE

-1122 GGDDDG
+1122 GSDDDG
-1128 DAGGAL
+1128 DTGGAL
-1134 DAMFEQAVEC
+1134 DPMFEQAVEC
-1144 VIEAGQA
+1144 VIDAGQA

-1180 GPYEGAKPRAVLV
+1180 GPYEGAKPRTVLV
-1193 TKSEWEERK
+1193 SKAQWEERK
-1202 LNGRYDE
+1202 LNGQYDEA

>member
-1 MAQSRSGKKS
+1 MAQSRSGK
-11 TKSSGTKKR
+11 SSGNKNR
-20 TSSSKSS
+20 SSSSSKSKSRSS
-27 SSRSTS
+27 SSRSSTTYRAS
-33 ARSASSRSSRPSGR
+33 SGKSGQSSSSRSKAQASRR
-47 AKRRA
+47 AQRRA
-52 ETPNLARSV
+52 ETPNLARSI
-61 LLVGLS
+61 LLAGLG
-67 LLCVALVLVP
+67 LLCVAMVLVP
-77 GQNLWRTLRSWYFG
+77 GQNMWKTLRGGLFG
-91 VFGVMTYFVG
+91 IFGVMTYLVG

-115 RVALFAGKVSL
+115 RVTLFAGKVAL
-126 MGVLCAGVPVI
+126 MSVLCAGVPVI
-137 FSKLNVEGLKAGEVI
+137 FSNVSLNDANPWQI
-152 KMLFTRG
+152 TKMLFARG
-159 GTYYWEGGVL
+159 QTNFWEGGVW
-169 GAPVGATLLALFG
+169 GAPVGGTLLALFG
-182 RPASNILMLLV
+182 RPASNVIMLLV

-204 TPVDVVLFVD
+204 TPADVVLFVNN
-214 TQYKKLQAKREE
+214 QYQKLQQARQDRAEE
-226 RAAAET
+226 ET
-232 AYDTRLFHEEPEEE
+232 AYDTQLFAQEQEEEPI
-246 SVENLTEALP
+246 ENLTAP
-256 DANRPHHP
+256 VQDNRPHHP
-264 VYDVIADTSRFPKQ
+264 AYDVIADTGRIPVQ
-278 AAAPVQQP
+278 PAQPVQPLVQQAAPVNQP
-286 ARQYAQ
+286 AQ
-292 PYTAPVTPVVPEAP
+292 PVQPAIPSQPAASAPVIPNYT
-306 FTQQPAP
+306 PAP
-313 QSRAG
+313 TYAAYAAAAGYTPASYGTPAAESQPRAS
-318 FDVDLGPDA
+318 FDVDLGPEA
-327 TEAARVKAETHDPL
+327 TASAAKAAIEHDPL

-351 FGMDPLSGKTN
+351 FGMDPLSHLSDT
-362 SPLHYARPQ
+362 SHYHAATADPQ
-371 QAAPA
+371 PAVQPAADEFELKLDDPAEAAP
-376 PAPQE
+376 
-381 DFELQLEPAE
+381 E
-391 EEPAYTAPYTAPASY
+391 E
-406 TAPSTSYTAAP
+406 AAG
-417 ADSAPAPQEPVDELD
+417 DELD
-432 ALINRAVSGHAPY
+432 NLISRAVSGHAPY
-445 YAPQEVSA
+445 YGEQDVSS
-453 ETTLDLPQP
+453 ETTLDLPQES
-462 TEFET
+462 EFSV
-467 PLTPVPQEPQFDT
+467 PLTPEPTFDT
-480 PLVPVEPEEDLPE
+480 PLVPVED
-493 PTPVELPQIDM
+493 
-504 TGRVQGDTM
+504 
-513 VISPADLAAGMAA
+513 
-526 QNVAPL
+526 
-532 GEPTAADASTT
+532 DASFGIPVDGEEGAFTGNT
-543 PAAAP
+543 PAKEPHSAPAASAAP
-548 MPAAPVSPAVPASPA
+548 
-563 AIPTLGGSFSDTGS
+563 AIPTIGGSFSVNEAVSDAWNSGRPISDVLNAQPATPVPQAAPVVPASS
-577 VVSAA
+577 VAAAVSA
-582 WQSGRSVSEM
+582 
-592 LDAMASQPAAPSAPA
+592 QP
-607 VPVQAPAYTAP
+607 Q
-618 AAEPVQEET
+618 Q
-627 TPAQTPAYTA
+627 
-637 PTTPQP
+637 PTGT
-643 APSAPA
+643 
-649 YQPAPQPMTRPAA
+649 
-662 ETTQSSFTVPQQG
+662 ESSFVVPQRG
-675 EAARVRVSTAVGNSA
+675 EAAHLQVSTSVGNSA
-690 GAPIHTP
+690 SAPISSP
-697 PVAAKADPNAM
+697 PSAAKADPNTMNLAAM
-708 RLPTSEEQPPE
+708 QAEPVE

-727 LFNPTRPDDEAGA
+727 LFNATRPDDEAGA

-825 RSTVNIRS
+825 RSTVNIRA

-855 AGTAQVAD
+855 AGAAQVAD

-887 IISFLFRSGPED
+887 IISFLFRSSPED

-959 AYNKLAAQTGMEH
+959 AYNKLAAQTGLEH

-1046 RTILDS
+1046 RTILDAS
-1052 GGAEKLLGN
+1052 GAEKLLGN

-1092 FIKSTSTAQYDE
+1092 FIKSTSSTQYDE

-1122 GGDDDG
+1122 GSDDDG
-1128 DAGGAL
+1128 DTVGAL
-1134 DAMFEQAVEC
+1134 DPMFEQAVEC
-1144 VIEAGQA
+1144 VIDAGQA

-1180 GPYEGAKPRAVLV
+1180 GPYEGAKPRTVLV
-1193 TKSEWEERK
+1193 SKAQWEERK
-1202 LNGRYDE
+1202 LNGQYDEA

>member
-1 MAQSRSGKKS
+1 MAQSRSGK
-11 TKSSGTKKR
+11 SSGNKNR
-20 TSSSKSS
+20 SSSSSKSKSRSS
-27 SSRSTS
+27 SSRSSTTYRAS
-33 ARSASSRSSRPSGR
+33 SGKSGQSSSSRSKAQASRR
-47 AKRRA
+47 AQRRA
-52 ETPNLARSV
+52 ETPNLARSI
-61 LLVGLS
+61 LLAGLG
-67 LLCVALVLVP
+67 LLCVAMVLVP
-77 GQNLWRTLRSWYFG
+77 GQNMWKTLRGGLFG
-91 VFGVMTYFVG
+91 IFGVMTYLVG

-115 RVALFAGKVSL
+115 RVTLFAGKVAL
-126 MGVLCAGVPVI
+126 MSVLCAGVPVI
-137 FSKLNVEGLKAGEVI
+137 FSNVSLNDANPWQII
-152 KMLFTRG
+152 KMLFARG
-159 GTYYWEGGVL
+159 QTNFWEGGVW
-169 GAPVGATLLALFG
+169 GAPVGGTLLALFG
-182 RPASNILMLLV
+182 RPASNVIMLLV

-204 TPVDVVLFVD
+204 TPADVVLFVNN
-214 TQYKKLQAKREE
+214 QYQKLQQARQDRAEE
-226 RAAAET
+226 ET
-232 AYDTRLFHEEPEEE
+232 AYDTQLFAQEQEEEPI
-246 SVENLTEALP
+246 ENLTAP
-256 DANRPHHP
+256 VQDNRPHHP
-264 VYDVIADTSRFPKQ
+264 AYDVIADTGRIPVQ
-278 AAAPVQQP
+278 PAQPVQPLVQQAAPVNQP
-286 ARQYAQ
+286 AQ
-292 PYTAPVTPVVPEAP
+292 PVQSAVPSQPAASAPVIPNYT
-306 FTQQPAP
+306 PAP
-313 QSRAG
+313 TYAAYAAAAGYTPASYGTPAAESQPRAS
-318 FDVDLGPDA
+318 FDVDLGPEA
-327 TEAARVKAETHDPL
+327 TASAAKAAIEHDPL

-351 FGMDPLSGKTN
+351 FGMDPLSHLSDT
-362 SPLHYARPQ
+362 SHYHAATADPQ
-371 QAAPA
+371 PAVQPAAD
-376 PAPQE
+376 E
-381 DFELQLEPAE
+381 FELKLDDPAE
-391 EEPAYTAPYTAPASY
+391 VAPEE
-406 TAPSTSYTAAP
+406 AAG
-417 ADSAPAPQEPVDELD
+417 DELD
-432 ALINRAVSGHAPY
+432 NLISRAVSGHAPY
-445 YAPQEVSA
+445 YGEQDVSS
-453 ETTLDLPQP
+453 ETTLDLAQES
-462 TEFET
+462 EFSV
-467 PLTPVPQEPQFDT
+467 PLTPEPTFDT
-480 PLVPVEPEEDLPE
+480 PLVPVED
-493 PTPVELPQIDM
+493 
-504 TGRVQGDTM
+504 
-513 VISPADLAAGMAA
+513 
-526 QNVAPL
+526 
-532 GEPTAADASTT
+532 DASFGIPVDGEEGAFTGNT
-543 PAAAP
+543 PAKEPHSAPAASAAP
-548 MPAAPVSPAVPASPA
+548 
-563 AIPTLGGSFSDTGS
+563 AIPTIGGSFSVNEAVSNAWNSGRPISDVLNAQPATPVPQAAPVVPASS
-577 VVSAA
+577 VAAAVSA
-582 WQSGRSVSEM
+582 
-592 LDAMASQPAAPSAPA
+592 QP
-607 VPVQAPAYTAP
+607 Q
-618 AAEPVQEET
+618 Q
-627 TPAQTPAYTA
+627 
-637 PTTPQP
+637 PTGT
-643 APSAPA
+643 
-649 YQPAPQPMTRPAA
+649 
-662 ETTQSSFTVPQQG
+662 ESSFVVPQRG
-675 EAARVRVSTAVGNSA
+675 EAAHLQVSTSVGNSA
-690 GAPIHTP
+690 SAPISSP
-697 PVAAKADPNAM
+697 PSVAKADPNTMNLAAM
-708 RLPTSEEQPPE
+708 QAEPVE

-727 LFNPTRPDDEAGA
+727 LFNATRPDDEAGA

-825 RSTVNIRS
+825 RSTVNIRA

-855 AGTAQVAD
+855 AGAAQVAD

-887 IISFLFRSGPED
+887 IISFLFRSSPED

-959 AYNKLAAQTGMEH
+959 AYNKLAAQTGLEH

-1046 RTILDS
+1046 RTILDAS
-1052 GGAEKLLGN
+1052 GAEKLLGN

-1092 FIKSTSTAQYDE
+1092 FIKSTSSTQYDE

-1122 GGDDDG
+1122 GSDDDG
-1128 DAGGAL
+1128 DTGGAL
-1134 DAMFEQAVEC
+1134 DPMFEQAVEC
-1144 VIEAGQA
+1144 VIDAGQA

-1180 GPYEGAKPRAVLV
+1180 GPYEGAKPRTVLV
-1193 TKSEWEERK
+1193 SKAQWEERK
-1202 LNGRYDE
+1202 LNGQYDEA

>member
-1 MAQSRSGKKS
+1 MAQSRSGK
-11 TKSSGTKKR
+11 SSGNKNR
-20 TSSSKSS
+20 SSSSSKSKSRSS
-27 SSRSTS
+27 SSRSSTTYRAS
-33 ARSASSRSSRPSGR
+33 SGKSGQSSSSRSKAQASRR
-47 AKRRA
+47 AQRRA
-52 ETPNLARSV
+52 ETPNLARSI
-61 LLVGLS
+61 LLAGLG
-67 LLCVALVLVP
+67 LLCVAMVLVP
-77 GQNLWRTLRSWYFG
+77 GQNMWKTLRGGLFG
-91 VFGVMTYFVG
+91 IFGVMTYLVG

-115 RVALFAGKVSL
+115 RVTLFAGKVAL
-126 MGVLCAGVPVI
+126 MSVLCAGVPVI
-137 FSKLNVEGLKAGEVI
+137 FSNVTLNDANPWQII
-152 KMLFTRG
+152 KMLFARG
-159 GTYYWEGGVL
+159 QTNFWEGGVW
-169 GAPVGATLLALFG
+169 GAPVGGTLLALFG
-182 RPASNILMLLV
+182 RPASNVIMLLV

-204 TPVDVVLFVD
+204 TPADVVLFVNN
-214 TQYKKLQAKREE
+214 QYQKLQQARQDRAEE
-226 RAAAET
+226 ET
-232 AYDTRLFHEEPEEE
+232 AYDTQLFAQEQEEEPI
-246 SVENLTEALP
+246 ENLTAP
-256 DANRPHHP
+256 AQDNRPHHP
-264 VYDVIADTSRFPKQ
+264 AYDVIADTGRIPVQ
-278 AAAPVQQP
+278 PAQPVQPLVQQAAPVNQP
-286 ARQYAQ
+286 AQ
-292 PYTAPVTPVVPEAP
+292 PVQPAIPSQPAASAPVIPNYT
-306 FTQQPAP
+306 PAP
-313 QSRAG
+313 TYAAYAAAAGYTPASYGTPAAESQPRAS
-318 FDVDLGPDA
+318 FDVDLGPEA
-327 TEAARVKAETHDPL
+327 TASAAKAAIEHDPL
-341 EPVNIGPGGT
+341 EPVSIGPGGT
-351 FGMDPLSGKTN
+351 FGMDPLSHLSDT
-362 SPLHYARPQ
+362 SHYHAATADPQ
-371 QAAPA
+371 PAVQPAADEFELKLDDPAKAAP
-376 PAPQE
+376 
-381 DFELQLEPAE
+381 E
-391 EEPAYTAPYTAPASY
+391 E
-406 TAPSTSYTAAP
+406 AAG
-417 ADSAPAPQEPVDELD
+417 DELD
-432 ALINRAVSGHAPY
+432 NLISRAVSGHAPY
-445 YAPQEVSA
+445 YGEQDVSS
-453 ETTLDLPQP
+453 ETTLDLPQES
-462 TEFET
+462 EFSV
-467 PLTPVPQEPQFDT
+467 PLTPEPTFDT
-480 PLVPVEPEEDLPE
+480 PLVPVEDDASFGIPVDGEEDAFTGTAPAEE
-493 PTPVELPQIDM
+493 PH
-504 TGRVQGDTM
+504 
-513 VISPADLAAGMAA
+513 S
-526 QNVAPL
+526 
-532 GEPTAADASTT
+532 T
-543 PAAAP
+543 PAASAAP
-548 MPAAPVSPAVPASPA
+548 AIPTIGGSFSVNEAVSDAWNSGRPISDVLNAQPAAPVPQAAPVVPASSVA
-563 AIPTLGGSFSDTGS
+563 AA
-577 VVSAA
+577 VSA
-582 WQSGRSVSEM
+582 
-592 LDAMASQPAAPSAPA
+592 QP
-607 VPVQAPAYTAP
+607 Q
-618 AAEPVQEET
+618 Q
-627 TPAQTPAYTA
+627 
-637 PTTPQP
+637 PTST
-643 APSAPA
+643 
-649 YQPAPQPMTRPAA
+649 
-662 ETTQSSFTVPQQG
+662 ESSFVVPQRG
-675 EAARVRVSTAVGNSA
+675 EAAHLQVSTSVGNSA
-690 GAPIHTP
+690 SAPISSP
-697 PVAAKADPNAM
+697 PSAAKADPNTMNLAAM
-708 RLPTSEEQPPE
+708 QAEPVE

-727 LFNPTRPDDEAGA
+727 LFNATRPDDEAGA

-825 RSTVNIRS
+825 RSTVNIRA

-855 AGTAQVAD
+855 AGAAQVAD

-887 IISFLFRSGPED
+887 IISFLFRSSPED

-959 AYNKLAAQTGMEH
+959 AYNKLAAQTGLEH

-1046 RTILDS
+1046 RTILDAS
-1052 GGAEKLLGN
+1052 GAEKLLGN

-1092 FIKSTSTAQYDE
+1092 FIKSTSSTQYDE

-1122 GGDDDG
+1122 GSDDDG
-1128 DAGGAL
+1128 DTGGAL
-1134 DAMFEQAVEC
+1134 DPMFEQAVEC
-1144 VIEAGQA
+1144 VIDAGQA

-1180 GPYEGAKPRAVLV
+1180 GPYEGAKPRTVLV
-1193 TKSEWEERK
+1193 SKAQWEERK
-1202 LNGRYDE
+1202 LNGQYDEA

>member
-1 MAQSRSGKKS
+1 MQ
-11 TKSSGTKKR
+11 
-20 TSSSKSS
+20 
-27 SSRSTS
+27 
-33 ARSASSRSSRPSGR
+33 
-47 AKRRA
+47 
-52 ETPNLARSV
+52 
-61 LLVGLS
+61 
-67 LLCVALVLVP
+67 
-77 GQNLWRTLRSWYFG
+77 
-91 VFGVMTYFVG
+91 
-101 PFLLYLAYLLASGY
+101 
-115 RVALFAGKVSL
+115 
-126 MGVLCAGVPVI
+126 
-137 FSKLNVEGLKAGEVI
+137 
-152 KMLFTRG
+152 
-159 GTYYWEGGVL
+159 
-169 GAPVGATLLALFG
+169 
-182 RPASNILMLLV
+182 
-193 FLLGLMFFFAI
+193 
-204 TPVDVVLFVD
+204 D
-214 TQYKKLQAKREE
+214 
-226 RAAAET
+226 
-232 AYDTRLFHEEPEEE
+232 
-246 SVENLTEALP
+246 
-256 DANRPHHP
+256 NRPHHP
-264 VYDVIADTSRFPKQ
+264 AYDVIADTGRIPVQ
-278 AAAPVQQP
+278 PAQPVQPLVQQAAPVNQP
-286 ARQYAQ
+286 AQ
-292 PYTAPVTPVVPEAP
+292 PVQPAIPSQPAASAPVIPNYT
-306 FTQQPAP
+306 PAP
-313 QSRAG
+313 TYAAYAAAAGYTPASYGTPAAESQPRAS
-318 FDVDLGPDA
+318 FDVDLGPEA
-327 TEAARVKAETHDPL
+327 TASAAKAAIEHDPL

-351 FGMDPLSGKTN
+351 FGMDPLSHLSDT
-362 SPLHYARPQ
+362 SHYHAATADPQ
-371 QAAPA
+371 PAVQPVADEFELKLDDPAEAAP
-376 PAPQE
+376 
-381 DFELQLEPAE
+381 E
-391 EEPAYTAPYTAPASY
+391 E
-406 TAPSTSYTAAP
+406 AAG
-417 ADSAPAPQEPVDELD
+417 DELD
-432 ALINRAVSGHAPY
+432 NLISRAVSGHAPY
-445 YAPQEVSA
+445 YGEQDVSS
-453 ETTLDLPQP
+453 ETTLDLPQES
-462 TEFET
+462 EFSV
-467 PLTPVPQEPQFDT
+467 PLTPEPTFDT
-480 PLVPVEPEEDLPE
+480 PLVPVEDDASFGIPVDGEEGAFTGNTPAKE
-493 PTPVELPQIDM
+493 PHSAPAASAAPAIPTIGGSFSVNEAVSNAWNSGRPISDVLNAQPATPVPQ
-504 TGRVQGDTM
+504 
-513 VISPADLAAGMAA
+513 AA
-526 QNVAPL
+526 
-532 GEPTAADASTT
+532 
-543 PAAAP
+543 
-548 MPAAPVSPAVPASPA
+548 PAVPASSVA
-563 AIPTLGGSFSDTGS
+563 AA
-577 VVSAA
+577 VSA
-582 WQSGRSVSEM
+582 
-592 LDAMASQPAAPSAPA
+592 QP
-607 VPVQAPAYTAP
+607 Q
-618 AAEPVQEET
+618 Q
-627 TPAQTPAYTA
+627 
-637 PTTPQP
+637 PTGT
-643 APSAPA
+643 
-649 YQPAPQPMTRPAA
+649 
-662 ETTQSSFTVPQQG
+662 ESSFVVPQRG
-675 EAARVRVSTAVGNSA
+675 EAAHLQVSTSVGNSA
-690 GAPIHTP
+690 SAPISSP
-697 PVAAKADPNAM
+697 PSAAKADPNTMNLAAM
-708 RLPTSEEQPPE
+708 QAEPVE

-727 LFNPTRPDDEAGA
+727 LFNATRPDDEAGA

-825 RSTVNIRS
+825 RSTVNIRA

-855 AGTAQVAD
+855 AGAAQVAD

-887 IISFLFRSGPED
+887 IISFLFRSSPED

-959 AYNKLAAQTGMEH
+959 AYNKLAAQTGLEH

-1046 RTILDS
+1046 RTILDAS
-1052 GGAEKLLGN
+1052 GAEKLLGN

-1092 FIKSTSTAQYDE
+1092 FIKSTSSTQYDE

-1122 GGDDDG
+1122 GSDDDG
-1128 DAGGAL
+1128 DTGGAL
-1134 DAMFEQAVEC
+1134 DPMFEQAVEC
-1144 VIEAGQA
+1144 VIDAGQA

-1180 GPYEGAKPRAVLV
+1180 GPYEGAKPRTVLV
-1193 TKSEWEERK
+1193 SKAQWEERK
-1202 LNGRYDE
+1202 LNGQYDEA

>member
-1 MAQSRSGKKS
+1 MAQSRSGK
-11 TKSSGTKKR
+11 SSGNKNR
-20 TSSSKSS
+20 SSSSSKSKSRSS
-27 SSRSTS
+27 SSRSSTTYRAS
-33 ARSASSRSSRPSGR
+33 SGKSGQSSSSRSKAQASRR
-47 AKRRA
+47 AQRRA
-52 ETPNLARSV
+52 ETPNLARSI
-61 LLVGLS
+61 LLAGLG
-67 LLCVALVLVP
+67 LLCVAMVLVP
-77 GQNLWRTLRSWYFG
+77 GQNMWKTLRGGLFG
-91 VFGVMTYFVG
+91 IFGVMTYLVG

-115 RVALFAGKVSL
+115 RVTLFAGKVAL
-126 MGVLCAGVPVI
+126 MSVLCAGVPVI
-137 FSKLNVEGLKAGEVI
+137 FSNISLNDATPWQII
-152 KMLFTRG
+152 KMLFARG
-159 GTYYWEGGVL
+159 QTNFWEGGVW
-169 GAPVGATLLALFG
+169 GAPVGGTLLALFG
-182 RPASNILMLLV
+182 RPASNVIMLLV

-204 TPVDVVLFVD
+204 TPADVVLFVNN
-214 TQYKKLQAKREE
+214 QYQKLQQARQDRAEE
-226 RAAAET
+226 ET
-232 AYDTRLFHEEPEEE
+232 AYDTQLFAQEQEEEPI
-246 SVENLTEALP
+246 ENLTAP
-256 DANRPHHP
+256 VQDNRPHHP
-264 VYDVIADTSRFPKQ
+264 AYDVIADTGRIPVQ
-278 AAAPVQQP
+278 PAQPVQPLVQQAAPVNQP
-286 ARQYAQ
+286 AQ
-292 PYTAPVTPVVPEAP
+292 PVQPAIPSQPAASAPVIPNYT
-306 FTQQPAP
+306 PAP
-313 QSRAG
+313 TYAAYAAAAGYTPASYGTPAAESQSRAS
-318 FDVDLGPDA
+318 FDVDLGPEA
-327 TEAARVKAETHDPL
+327 TASAAKAAIEHDPL

-351 FGMDPLSGKTN
+351 FGMDPLSHLSDT
-362 SPLHYARPQ
+362 SHYHAATADPQ
-371 QAAPA
+371 PAVQPAADEFELKLDDPAKAAP
-376 PAPQE
+376 
-381 DFELQLEPAE
+381 E
-391 EEPAYTAPYTAPASY
+391 E
-406 TAPSTSYTAAP
+406 AAG
-417 ADSAPAPQEPVDELD
+417 DELD
-432 ALINRAVSGHAPY
+432 NLISRAVSGHAPY
-445 YAPQEVSA
+445 YGEQDVSS
-453 ETTLDLPQP
+453 ETTLDLPQES
-462 TEFET
+462 EFSV
-467 PLTPVPQEPQFDT
+467 PLTPQPTFDT
-480 PLVPVEPEEDLPE
+480 PLVPVED
-493 PTPVELPQIDM
+493 
-504 TGRVQGDTM
+504 
-513 VISPADLAAGMAA
+513 
-526 QNVAPL
+526 
-532 GEPTAADASTT
+532 DASFGIPVDGEEGAFTGNT
-543 PAAAP
+543 PAKEPHSAPAASAAP
-548 MPAAPVSPAVPASPA
+548 
-563 AIPTLGGSFSDTGS
+563 AIPTIGGSFSVNEAVSDAWNSGRPISDVLNAQPATPMPQTAPVVPASS
-577 VVSAA
+577 VAAAVSA
-582 WQSGRSVSEM
+582 QSQ
-592 LDAMASQPAAPSAPA
+592 QP
-607 VPVQAPAYTAP
+607 TGT
-618 AAEPVQEET
+618 E
-627 TPAQTPAYTA
+627 
-637 PTTPQP
+637 
-643 APSAPA
+643 
-649 YQPAPQPMTRPAA
+649 
-662 ETTQSSFTVPQQG
+662 SSFVVPQRG
-675 EAARVRVSTAVGNSA
+675 EAAHLQVSTSVGNSA
-690 GAPIHTP
+690 SAPISSP
-697 PVAAKADPNAM
+697 PSAAKADPNTMNLAAM
-708 RLPTSEEQPPE
+708 QAEPVE

-727 LFNPTRPDDEAGA
+727 LFNATHPDDEAGA

-825 RSTVNIRS
+825 RSTVNIRA

-855 AGTAQVAD
+855 AGAAQVAD

-887 IISFLFRSGPED
+887 IISFLFRSSPED

-959 AYNKLAAQTGMEH
+959 AYNKLAAQTGLEH

-1046 RTILDS
+1046 RTILDAS
-1052 GGAEKLLGN
+1052 GAEKLLGN

-1092 FIKSTSTAQYDE
+1092 FIKSTSSTQYDE

-1122 GGDDDG
+1122 GSDDDG
-1128 DAGGAL
+1128 DTGGAL
-1134 DAMFEQAVEC
+1134 DPMFEQAVEC
-1144 VIEAGQA
+1144 VIDAGQA

-1180 GPYEGAKPRAVLV
+1180 GPYEGAKPRTVLV
-1193 TKSEWEERK
+1193 SKAQWEERK
-1202 LNGRYDE
+1202 LNGQYDEA

>member
-1 MAQSRSGKKS
+1 MAQSRSGK
-11 TKSSGTKKR
+11 SSGNKNR
-20 TSSSKSS
+20 SSSSSKSKSRSS
-27 SSRSTS
+27 SSRSSTTYRAS
-33 ARSASSRSSRPSGR
+33 SGKSGQSSSSRSKAQASRR
-47 AKRRA
+47 AQRRA
-52 ETPNLARSV
+52 ETPNLARSI
-61 LLVGLS
+61 LLAGLG
-67 LLCVALVLVP
+67 LLCVAMVLVP
-77 GQNLWRTLRSWYFG
+77 GQNMWKTLRGGLFG
-91 VFGVMTYFVG
+91 IFGVMTYLVG

-115 RVALFAGKVSL
+115 RVTLFAGKVAL
-126 MGVLCAGVPVI
+126 MSVLCAGVPVI
-137 FSKLNVEGLKAGEVI
+137 FSNVSLNDANPWQII
-152 KMLFTRG
+152 KMLFARG
-159 GTYYWEGGVL
+159 QTNFWEGGVW
-169 GAPVGATLLALFG
+169 GAPVGGTLLALFG
-182 RPASNILMLLV
+182 RPASNVIMLLV

-204 TPVDVVLFVD
+204 TPADVVLFVNN
-214 TQYKKLQAKREE
+214 QYQKLQQARQDRAEE
-226 RAAAET
+226 ET
-232 AYDTRLFHEEPEEE
+232 AYDTQLFAQEQEEEPI
-246 SVENLTEALP
+246 ENLTAP
-256 DANRPHHP
+256 VQDNRPHHP
-264 VYDVIADTSRFPKQ
+264 AYDVIADTGRIPVQ
-278 AAAPVQQP
+278 PTQPVQPLVQQAAPVNQP
-286 ARQYAQ
+286 AQ
-292 PYTAPVTPVVPEAP
+292 PVQPAIPSQPAASAPVIPNYT
-306 FTQQPAP
+306 PAP
-313 QSRAG
+313 TYAAYAAAAGYTPASYGTPAAESQPRAS
-318 FDVDLGPDA
+318 FDVDLGPEA
-327 TEAARVKAETHDPL
+327 TASAAKAAIEHDPL

-351 FGMDPLSGKTN
+351 FGMDPLSHLSDT
-362 SPLHYARPQ
+362 SHYHAATADPQ
-371 QAAPA
+371 PAVQPAADEFELKLDDPAEAAP
-376 PAPQE
+376 
-381 DFELQLEPAE
+381 E
-391 EEPAYTAPYTAPASY
+391 E
-406 TAPSTSYTAAP
+406 AAG
-417 ADSAPAPQEPVDELD
+417 DELD
-432 ALINRAVSGHAPY
+432 NLISRAVSGHAPY
-445 YAPQEVSA
+445 YGEQDVSS
-453 ETTLDLPQP
+453 ETTLDLPQES
-462 TEFET
+462 EFSV
-467 PLTPVPQEPQFDT
+467 PLTPEPTFDT
-480 PLVPVEPEEDLPE
+480 PLVPVED
-493 PTPVELPQIDM
+493 
-504 TGRVQGDTM
+504 
-513 VISPADLAAGMAA
+513 
-526 QNVAPL
+526 
-532 GEPTAADASTT
+532 DASFGIPVDGEEGAFTGNT
-543 PAAAP
+543 PAEEPHSAPAASAAP
-548 MPAAPVSPAVPASPA
+548 
-563 AIPTLGGSFSDTGS
+563 AIPTIGGSFSVNEAVSDAWNSGRPISDVLNAQPATPVPQAAPVVPASS
-577 VVSAA
+577 VAAAVSA
-582 WQSGRSVSEM
+582 
-592 LDAMASQPAAPSAPA
+592 QP
-607 VPVQAPAYTAP
+607 Q
-618 AAEPVQEET
+618 Q
-627 TPAQTPAYTA
+627 
-637 PTTPQP
+637 PTGT
-643 APSAPA
+643 
-649 YQPAPQPMTRPAA
+649 
-662 ETTQSSFTVPQQG
+662 ESSFVVPQRG
-675 EAARVRVSTAVGNSA
+675 EAAHLQVSTSVGNSA
-690 GAPIHTP
+690 SAPISSP
-697 PVAAKADPNAM
+697 PSAAKADPNTMNLAAM
-708 RLPTSEEQPPE
+708 QAEPVE

-727 LFNPTRPDDEAGA
+727 LFNATRPDDEAGA

-825 RSTVNIRS
+825 RSTVNIRA

-855 AGTAQVAD
+855 AGAAQVAD

-887 IISFLFRSGPED
+887 IISFLFRSSPED

-959 AYNKLAAQTGMEH
+959 AYNKLAAQTGLEH

-1046 RTILDS
+1046 RTILDAS
-1052 GGAEKLLGN
+1052 GAEKLLGN

-1092 FIKSTSTAQYDE
+1092 FIKSTSSTQYDE

-1122 GGDDDG
+1122 GSDDDG
-1128 DAGGAL
+1128 DSGGAL
-1134 DAMFEQAVEC
+1134 DPMFEQAVEC
-1144 VIEAGQA
+1144 VIDAGQA

-1180 GPYEGAKPRAVLV
+1180 GPYEGAKPRTVLV
-1193 TKSEWEERK
+1193 SKAQWEERK
-1202 LNGRYDE
+1202 LNGQYDEA

>member
-1 MAQSRSGKKS
+1 MAQSRSGK
-11 TKSSGTKKR
+11 SSGNKNR
-20 TSSSKSS
+20 SSSSSKSKSRSS
-27 SSRSTS
+27 SSRSSTTYRAS
-33 ARSASSRSSRPSGR
+33 SGKSGQSSSSRSKAQASRR
-47 AKRRA
+47 AQRRA
-52 ETPNLARSV
+52 ETPNLARSI
-61 LLVGLS
+61 LLAGLG
-67 LLCVALVLVP
+67 LLCVAMVLVP
-77 GQNLWRTLRSWYFG
+77 GQNMWKTLRGGLFG
-91 VFGVMTYFVG
+91 IFGVMTYLVG

-115 RVALFAGKVSL
+115 RVTLFAGKVTL
-126 MGVLCAGVPVI
+126 MSVLCAGVPVI
-137 FSKLNVEGLKAGEVI
+137 FSNVSLNDANPWQII
-152 KMLFTRG
+152 KMLFARG
-159 GTYYWEGGVL
+159 QTNFWEGGVW
-169 GAPVGATLLALFG
+169 GAPIGGTLLALFG
-182 RPASNILMLLV
+182 RPASNVIMLLV

-204 TPVDVVLFVD
+204 TPADVVLFVNN
-214 TQYKKLQAKREE
+214 QYQKLQQARQDRAEE
-226 RAAAET
+226 ET
-232 AYDTRLFHEEPEEE
+232 AYDTQLFAQEQEEEPI
-246 SVENLTEALP
+246 ENLTAP
-256 DANRPHHP
+256 AQDNRPHHP
-264 VYDVIADTSRFPKQ
+264 AYDVIADTGRIPVQ
-278 AAAPVQQP
+278 PAQPVQPLVQQAAPVNQP
-286 ARQYAQ
+286 AQ
-292 PYTAPVTPVVPEAP
+292 PVQPATPSQPAASAPVIPNYT
-306 FTQQPAP
+306 PAP
-313 QSRAG
+313 TYAAYAAAAGYTPASYGTPAAESQPRAS
-318 FDVDLGPDA
+318 FDVDLGPEA
-327 TEAARVKAETHDPL
+327 TASAAKAAIEHDPL
-341 EPVNIGPGGT
+341 EPVSIGPGGT
-351 FGMDPLSGKTN
+351 FGMDPLSHLSDT
-362 SPLHYARPQ
+362 SHYHAATADPQ
-371 QAAPA
+371 PAVQPAADEFELKLDDPAKAAP
-376 PAPQE
+376 
-381 DFELQLEPAE
+381 E
-391 EEPAYTAPYTAPASY
+391 E
-406 TAPSTSYTAAP
+406 AAG
-417 ADSAPAPQEPVDELD
+417 DELD
-432 ALINRAVSGHAPY
+432 NLISRAVSGHAPY
-445 YAPQEVSA
+445 YGEQDVSS
-453 ETTLDLPQP
+453 ETTLDLPQES
-462 TEFET
+462 EFSV
-467 PLTPVPQEPQFDT
+467 PLTPEPTFDT
-480 PLVPVEPEEDLPE
+480 PLVPVEDDNSFGFPVDGEEG
-493 PTPVELPQIDM
+493 VF
-504 TGRVQGDTM
+504 TG
-513 VISPADLAAGMAA
+513 
-526 QNVAPL
+526 
-532 GEPTAADASTT
+532 TT
-543 PAAAP
+543 PAEEPHSAPAASAAP
-548 MPAAPVSPAVPASPA
+548 
-563 AIPTLGGSFSDTGS
+563 AIPTIGGSFSVNEAVSDAWNSGRPISDVLNAQPATPVPQAAPVVPASS
-577 VVSAA
+577 VAAAVSA
-582 WQSGRSVSEM
+582 
-592 LDAMASQPAAPSAPA
+592 QP
-607 VPVQAPAYTAP
+607 Q
-618 AAEPVQEET
+618 Q
-627 TPAQTPAYTA
+627 
-637 PTTPQP
+637 PTGT
-643 APSAPA
+643 
-649 YQPAPQPMTRPAA
+649 
-662 ETTQSSFTVPQQG
+662 ESSFVVPQRG
-675 EAARVRVSTAVGNSA
+675 EAAHLQVSTSVGNSA
-690 GAPIHTP
+690 SAPISSP
-697 PVAAKADPNAM
+697 PSAAKADPNTMNLAAM
-708 RLPTSEEQPPE
+708 QAEPVE

-727 LFNPTRPDDEAGA
+727 LFNATRPDDEAGA

-825 RSTVNIRS
+825 RSTVNIRA

-855 AGTAQVAD
+855 AGAAQVAD

-887 IISFLFRSGPED
+887 IISFLFRSSPED

-959 AYNKLAAQTGMEH
+959 AYNKLAAQTGLEH

-1046 RTILDS
+1046 RTILDAS
-1052 GGAEKLLGN
+1052 GAEKLLGN

-1092 FIKSTSTAQYDE
+1092 FIKSTSSTQYDE

-1110 ERRAVAEKGSKK
+1110 ERRAVAEKGCKK
-1122 GGDDDG
+1122 GSDDDG
-1128 DAGGAL
+1128 DTGGAL
-1134 DAMFEQAVEC
+1134 DPMFEQAVEC
-1144 VIEAGQA
+1144 VIDAGQA

-1180 GPYEGAKPRAVLV
+1180 GPYEGAKPRTVLV
-1193 TKSEWEERK
+1193 SKAQWEERK
-1202 LNGRYDE
+1202 LNGQYDES

>member
-11 TKSSGTKKR
+11 TKNSSGKK
-20 TSSSKSS
+20 
-27 SSRSTS
+27 ST
-33 ARSASSRSSRPSGR
+33 ASSRSAGRSSTGRSASARSSAASRSRQPSRR
-47 AKRRA
+47 AQRRA
-52 ETPNLARSV
+52 ETPNLARSI
-61 LLVGLS
+61 LLVGLG

-91 VFGVMTYFVG
+91 VFGITTYLVG
-101 PFLLYLAYLLASGY
+101 PFLLYLAYLLATGY

-126 MGVLCAGVPVI
+126 MGVLCASVPVI
-137 FSKLNVEGLKAGEVI
+137 FSKLNIENLKVGEIV

-159 GTYYWEGGVL
+159 GTYFWEGGVL
-169 GAPVGATLLALFG
+169 GAPIGATLLALFG
-182 RPASNILMLLV
+182 RPASNIIMLLI

-204 TPVDVVLFVD
+204 TPADVVLFVD
-214 TQYKKLQAKREE
+214 GQYKILQAKREE

-232 AYDTRLFHEEPEEE
+232 AYDTRLFEQEPEEE
-246 SVENLTEALP
+246 SVENLTGALP
-256 DANRPHHP
+256 DSSRPHHP

-278 AAAPVQQP
+278 TPPAPQRQAACTP
-286 ARQYAQ
+286 
-292 PYTAPVTPVVPEAP
+292 PVTPAVPEAP
-306 FTQQPAP
+306 FAAKPTAQTHA
-313 QSRAG
+313 S
-318 FDVDLGPDA
+318 FDVDLGPSA
-327 TEAARVKAETHDPL
+327 GENARQKAVSTDPL
-341 EPVNIGPGGT
+341 EPVSIGPGGT
-351 FGMDPLSGKTN
+351 FGMDPLSNRANNT
-362 SPLHYARPQ
+362 LRHTQPQ
-371 QAAPA
+371 PA
-376 PAPQE
+376 PAPKE
-381 DFELQLEPAE
+381 DFELQLQPSSEPAAPVYSTPLTPVT
-391 EEPAYTAPYTAPASY
+391 PAAQAS
-406 TAPSTSYTAAP
+406 
-417 ADSAPAPQEPVDELD
+417 PAPQDELD

-445 YAPQEVSA
+445 YTPQEVSA

-467 PLTPVPQEPQFDT
+467 PLTPVPQESKFDT
-480 PLVPVEPEEDLPE
+480 PLIPVEDEPE
-493 PTPVELPQIDM
+493 PIPVELPQMDM

-513 VISPADLAAGMAA
+513 VLSPADLAAQMAA
-526 QNVAPL
+526 DAAPL
-532 GEPTAADASTT
+532 GT
-543 PAAAP
+543 PAPAAV
-548 MPAAPVSPAVPASPA
+548 PAAPEAPAVSAP
-563 AIPTLGGSFSDTGS
+563 IPTLGGSFSDTGS
-577 VVSAA
+577 AVSAA

-592 LDAMASQPAAPSAPA
+592 LDDMLAETPAAPAQPVVEAPAPAADPYTAAPAAAPQPYQSAPA
-607 VPVQAPAYTAP
+607 
-618 AAEPVQEET
+618 
-627 TPAQTPAYTA
+627 
-637 PTTPQP
+637 
-643 APSAPA
+643 
-649 YQPAPQPMTRPAA
+649 MTRPAA
-662 ETTQSSFTVPQQG
+662 ETTQSSFTVPRQG
-675 EAARVRVSTAVGNSA
+675 EAARVQVSTAVGNSA

-697 PVAAKADPNAM
+697 PCAAKADPNAM

-727 LFNPTRPDDEAGA
+727 LFNATRPDDEAGA

-825 RSTVNIRS
+825 RSTVNIRA

-1128 DAGGAL
+1128 DGGGAL

-1193 TKSEWEERK
+1193 TKAEWEERK
-1202 LNGRYDE
+1202 LNGQYDG

>member
-1 MAQSRSGKKS
+1 MAQSRSGK
-11 TKSSGTKKR
+11 SSGNKNR
-20 TSSSKSS
+20 SSSSSKSKSRSS
-27 SSRSTS
+27 SSRSSTTYRAS
-33 ARSASSRSSRPSGR
+33 SGKSGQSSSSRSKAQASRR
-47 AKRRA
+47 AQRRA
-52 ETPNLARSV
+52 ETPNLARSI
-61 LLVGLS
+61 LLAGLG
-67 LLCVALVLVP
+67 LLCVAMVLVP
-77 GQNLWRTLRSWYFG
+77 GQNMWKTLRGGLFG
-91 VFGVMTYFVG
+91 IFGVMTYLVG

-115 RVALFAGKVSL
+115 RVTLFAGKVTL
-126 MGVLCAGVPVI
+126 MSVLCAGVPVI
-137 FSKLNVEGLKAGEVI
+137 FSNVTLNDANPWQII
-152 KMLFTRG
+152 KMLFARG
-159 GTYYWEGGVL
+159 QTNFWEGGVW
-169 GAPVGATLLALFG
+169 GAPVGGTLLALFG
-182 RPASNILMLLV
+182 RPASNVIMLLV

-204 TPVDVVLFVD
+204 TPADVVLFVNN
-214 TQYKKLQAKREE
+214 QYQKLQQARQDRAEE
-226 RAAAET
+226 ET
-232 AYDTRLFHEEPEEE
+232 AYDTQLFAQEQEEEPI
-246 SVENLTEALP
+246 ENLTAP
-256 DANRPHHP
+256 AQDNRPHHP
-264 VYDVIADTSRFPKQ
+264 AYDVIADTGRIPVQ
-278 AAAPVQQP
+278 PAQPVQPLVQQAAPVNQP
-286 ARQYAQ
+286 AQ
-292 PYTAPVTPVVPEAP
+292 PVQPATPSQPAASAPVIPNYT
-306 FTQQPAP
+306 PAP
-313 QSRAG
+313 TYAAYAAAAGYTPASYGTPAAESQPRAS
-318 FDVDLGPDA
+318 FDVDLGPEA
-327 TEAARVKAETHDPL
+327 TASAAKAAIEHDPL
-341 EPVNIGPGGT
+341 EPVSIGPGGT
-351 FGMDPLSGKTN
+351 FGMDPLSHLSDT
-362 SPLHYARPQ
+362 SHYHAATADPQ
-371 QAAPA
+371 PAVQPAADEFELKLDDPAEAAP
-376 PAPQE
+376 
-381 DFELQLEPAE
+381 E
-391 EEPAYTAPYTAPASY
+391 E
-406 TAPSTSYTAAP
+406 AAG
-417 ADSAPAPQEPVDELD
+417 DELD
-432 ALINRAVSGHAPY
+432 NLISRAVSGHAPY
-445 YAPQEVSA
+445 YGKQDVSS
-453 ETTLDLPQP
+453 ETTLDLPQES
-462 TEFET
+462 EFSV
-467 PLTPVPQEPQFDT
+467 PLTPEPTFDT
-480 PLVPVEPEEDLPE
+480 PLVPVED
-493 PTPVELPQIDM
+493 
-504 TGRVQGDTM
+504 
-513 VISPADLAAGMAA
+513 
-526 QNVAPL
+526 
-532 GEPTAADASTT
+532 DASFGIPVDGEEGAFTGNT
-543 PAAAP
+543 PAEEPHSAPAVSAAP
-548 MPAAPVSPAVPASPA
+548 
-563 AIPTLGGSFSDTGS
+563 AIPTIGGSFSVNEAVSDAWNSGRPISDVLNAQPATPVPQAAS
-577 VVSAA
+577 VVPASSVAAAVSA
-582 WQSGRSVSEM
+582 
-592 LDAMASQPAAPSAPA
+592 QP
-607 VPVQAPAYTAP
+607 Q
-618 AAEPVQEET
+618 Q
-627 TPAQTPAYTA
+627 
-637 PTTPQP
+637 PTGT
-643 APSAPA
+643 
-649 YQPAPQPMTRPAA
+649 
-662 ETTQSSFTVPQQG
+662 ESSFVVPQRG
-675 EAARVRVSTAVGNSA
+675 EAAHLQVSTSVGNSA
-690 GAPIHTP
+690 SAPISSP
-697 PVAAKADPNAM
+697 PSAAKADPNTMNLAAM
-708 RLPTSEEQPPE
+708 QSEPVE

-727 LFNPTRPDDEAGA
+727 LFNATRPDDEAGA

-825 RSTVNIRS
+825 RSTVNIRA

-855 AGTAQVAD
+855 AGAAQVAD

-887 IISFLFRSGPED
+887 IISFLFRSSPED

-959 AYNKLAAQTGMEH
+959 AYNKLAAQTGLEH

-1046 RTILDS
+1046 RTILDAS
-1052 GGAEKLLGN
+1052 GAEKLLGN

-1092 FIKSTSTAQYDE
+1092 FIKSTSSTQYDE

-1122 GGDDDG
+1122 GSDDDG
-1128 DAGGAL
+1128 DTGGAL
-1134 DAMFEQAVEC
+1134 DPMFEQAVEC
-1144 VIEAGQA
+1144 VIDAGQA

-1180 GPYEGAKPRAVLV
+1180 GPYEGAKPRTVLV
-1193 TKSEWEERK
+1193 SKAQWEERK
-1202 LNGRYDE
+1202 LNGQYDEA

>member
-1 MAQSRSGKKS
+1 MAQSRSGK
-11 TKSSGTKKR
+11 SSGNKNR
-20 TSSSKSS
+20 SSSSSKSKSRSS
-27 SSRSTS
+27 SSRSSTTYRAS
-33 ARSASSRSSRPSGR
+33 SGKSGQSSSSRSKAQASRR
-47 AKRRA
+47 AQRRA
-52 ETPNLARSV
+52 ETPNLARSI
-61 LLVGLS
+61 LLAGLG
-67 LLCVALVLVP
+67 LLCVAMVLVP
-77 GQNLWRTLRSWYFG
+77 GQNMWKTLRGGLFG
-91 VFGVMTYFVG
+91 IFGVMTYLVG

-115 RVALFAGKVSL
+115 RVTLFAGKVAL
-126 MGVLCAGVPVI
+126 MSVLCAGVPVI
-137 FSKLNVEGLKAGEVI
+137 FSNVSLNDANPWQII
-152 KMLFTRG
+152 KMLFARG
-159 GTYYWEGGVL
+159 QTNFWEGGVW
-169 GAPVGATLLALFG
+169 GAPVGGTLLALFG
-182 RPASNILMLLV
+182 RPASNVIMLLV

-204 TPVDVVLFVD
+204 TPADVVLFVNN
-214 TQYKKLQAKREE
+214 QYQKLQQARQDRAEE
-226 RAAAET
+226 ET
-232 AYDTRLFHEEPEEE
+232 AYDTQLFAQEQEEEPI
-246 SVENLTEALP
+246 ENLTAP
-256 DANRPHHP
+256 VQDNRPHHP
-264 VYDVIADTSRFPKQ
+264 AYDVIADTGRIPVQPAQPVQPSVQ
-278 AAAPVQQP
+278 QAAPVNQP
-286 ARQYAQ
+286 AQ
-292 PYTAPVTPVVPEAP
+292 PVQPAVPSQPAASAPVIPNYT
-306 FTQQPAP
+306 PAP
-313 QSRAG
+313 TYAAYAAAAGYTPASYGTPAAESQPRAS
-318 FDVDLGPDA
+318 FDVDLGPEA
-327 TEAARVKAETHDPL
+327 TASAAKAAIEHDPL

-351 FGMDPLSGKTN
+351 FGMDPLSHLSDT
-362 SPLHYARPQ
+362 SHYHAATAEPQ
-371 QAAPA
+371 PAVQPAADEFELKLDDPAEAAP
-376 PAPQE
+376 
-381 DFELQLEPAE
+381 E
-391 EEPAYTAPYTAPASY
+391 E
-406 TAPSTSYTAAP
+406 AAG
-417 ADSAPAPQEPVDELD
+417 DELD
-432 ALINRAVSGHAPY
+432 NLISRAVSGHAPY
-445 YAPQEVSA
+445 YGEQDVSS
-453 ETTLDLPQP
+453 ETMLDLPQES
-462 TEFET
+462 EFSV
-467 PLTPVPQEPQFDT
+467 PLTPEPTFDT
-480 PLVPVEPEEDLPE
+480 PLVPVED
-493 PTPVELPQIDM
+493 
-504 TGRVQGDTM
+504 
-513 VISPADLAAGMAA
+513 
-526 QNVAPL
+526 
-532 GEPTAADASTT
+532 DASFGIPVDGEEGAFTGNPPAEKPHSA
-543 PAAAP
+543 PAASAAP
-548 MPAAPVSPAVPASPA
+548 AIPTIGGSFSVNEAVSNAWNSGRPISDVLNAQPAAPVPQAAPVVPTASVA
-563 AIPTLGGSFSDTGS
+563 AA
-577 VVSAA
+577 VSA
-582 WQSGRSVSEM
+582 
-592 LDAMASQPAAPSAPA
+592 QP
-607 VPVQAPAYTAP
+607 Q
-618 AAEPVQEET
+618 Q
-627 TPAQTPAYTA
+627 
-637 PTTPQP
+637 PTGT
-643 APSAPA
+643 
-649 YQPAPQPMTRPAA
+649 
-662 ETTQSSFTVPQQG
+662 ESSFVVPQRG
-675 EAARVRVSTAVGNSA
+675 EAAHLQVSTSVGNSA
-690 GAPIHTP
+690 SAPISSP
-697 PVAAKADPNAM
+697 PSAAKADPNAM
-708 RLPTSEEQPPE
+708 NLAAMQAEPVE

-727 LFNPTRPDDEAGA
+727 LFNATRPDDEAGA

-825 RSTVNIRS
+825 RSTVNIRA

-855 AGTAQVAD
+855 AGAAQVAD

-887 IISFLFRSGPED
+887 IISFLFRSSPED

-959 AYNKLAAQTGMEH
+959 AYNKLAAQTGLEH

-1046 RTILDS
+1046 RTILDAS
-1052 GGAEKLLGN
+1052 GAEKLLGN

-1092 FIKSTSTAQYDE
+1092 FIKSTSSTQYDE

-1122 GGDDDG
+1122 GSDDDG
-1128 DAGGAL
+1128 DTGGAL
-1134 DAMFEQAVEC
+1134 DPMFEQAVEC
-1144 VIEAGQA
+1144 VIDAGQA

-1180 GPYEGAKPRAVLV
+1180 GPYEGAKPRTVLV
-1193 TKSEWEERK
+1193 SKAQWEERK
-1202 LNGRYDE
+1202 LNGQYDEA

>member
-1 MAQSRSGKKS
+1 MAQSRSGK
-11 TKSSGTKKR
+11 SSGNKNR
-20 TSSSKSS
+20 SSSSSKSKSRSS
-27 SSRSTS
+27 SSRSSTTYRAS
-33 ARSASSRSSRPSGR
+33 SGKSGQSSSSRSKAQASRR
-47 AKRRA
+47 AQRRA
-52 ETPNLARSV
+52 ETPNLARSI
-61 LLVGLS
+61 LLAGLG
-67 LLCVALVLVP
+67 LLCVAMVLVP
-77 GQNLWRTLRSWYFG
+77 GQNMWKTLRGGLFG
-91 VFGVMTYFVG
+91 IFGVMTYLVG

-115 RVALFAGKVSL
+115 RVTLFAGKVAL
-126 MGVLCAGVPVI
+126 MSVLCAGVPVI
-137 FSKLNVEGLKAGEVI
+137 FSNVSLNDANPWQII
-152 KMLFTRG
+152 KMLFARG
-159 GTYYWEGGVL
+159 QTSFWEGGVW
-169 GAPVGATLLALFG
+169 GAPVGGTLLALFG
-182 RPASNILMLLV
+182 RPASNVIMLLV

-204 TPVDVVLFVD
+204 TPADVVLFVNN
-214 TQYKKLQAKREE
+214 QYQKLQQARQDRAEE
-226 RAAAET
+226 ET
-232 AYDTRLFHEEPEEE
+232 AYDTQLFAQEQEEEPL
-246 SVENLTEALP
+246 ENLTAP
-256 DANRPHHP
+256 VQDNRPHHP
-264 VYDVIADTSRFPKQ
+264 AYDVIADTGRIPVQ
-278 AAAPVQQP
+278 PAQPVQPLVQQAAPVNQSTQPVQP
-286 ARQYAQ
+286 AIPSQ
-292 PYTAPVTPVVPEAP
+292 PAASAPVIPNYT
-306 FTQQPAP
+306 PAP
-313 QSRAG
+313 TYAAYAAAAGYTPASYGTPAAESQPRAS
-318 FDVDLGPDA
+318 FDVDLGPEA
-327 TEAARVKAETHDPL
+327 TASAAKAAIEHDPL

-351 FGMDPLSGKTN
+351 FGMDPLSHLSDT
-362 SPLHYARPQ
+362 SHYHAATADPQ
-371 QAAPA
+371 PAVQPAADEFELKLDDPAEAAP
-376 PAPQE
+376 
-381 DFELQLEPAE
+381 E
-391 EEPAYTAPYTAPASY
+391 E
-406 TAPSTSYTAAP
+406 AAG
-417 ADSAPAPQEPVDELD
+417 DELD
-432 ALINRAVSGHAPY
+432 NLISRAVSGHAPY
-445 YAPQEVSA
+445 YGEQDVSS
-453 ETTLDLPQP
+453 ETTLDLPQES
-462 TEFET
+462 EFSV
-467 PLTPVPQEPQFDT
+467 PLTPEPTFDT
-480 PLVPVEPEEDLPE
+480 PLVPVED
-493 PTPVELPQIDM
+493 
-504 TGRVQGDTM
+504 
-513 VISPADLAAGMAA
+513 
-526 QNVAPL
+526 
-532 GEPTAADASTT
+532 DASFGIPVDGEEGAFTGNT
-543 PAAAP
+543 PAEEPHSAPAASAAP
-548 MPAAPVSPAVPASPA
+548 
-563 AIPTLGGSFSDTGS
+563 AIPTIGGSFSVNEAVSDAWNSGRPISDVLNAQPATPVPQAAS
-577 VVSAA
+577 VVPASSVAAAVSA
-582 WQSGRSVSEM
+582 
-592 LDAMASQPAAPSAPA
+592 QP
-607 VPVQAPAYTAP
+607 Q
-618 AAEPVQEET
+618 Q
-627 TPAQTPAYTA
+627 
-637 PTTPQP
+637 PTGT
-643 APSAPA
+643 
-649 YQPAPQPMTRPAA
+649 
-662 ETTQSSFTVPQQG
+662 ESSFVVPQRG
-675 EAARVRVSTAVGNSA
+675 EAAHLQVSTSVGNSA
-690 GAPIHTP
+690 SAPISSP
-697 PVAAKADPNAM
+697 PSAAKADPNTMNLAAM
-708 RLPTSEEQPPE
+708 QAEPVE

-727 LFNPTRPDDEAGA
+727 LFNATRPDDEAGA

-825 RSTVNIRS
+825 RSTVNIRA

-855 AGTAQVAD
+855 AGAAQVAD

-887 IISFLFRSGPED
+887 IISFLFRSSPED

-959 AYNKLAAQTGMEH
+959 AYNKLAAQTGLEH

-1025 GLIKANIPSRIA
+1025 GLMKANIPSRIA

-1046 RTILDS
+1046 RTILDAS
-1052 GGAEKLLGN
+1052 GAEKLLGN

-1092 FIKSTSTAQYDE
+1092 FIKSTSSTQYDE

-1122 GGDDDG
+1122 GSDDDG
-1128 DAGGAL
+1128 DTGGAL
-1134 DAMFEQAVEC
+1134 DPMFEQAVEC
-1144 VIEAGQA
+1144 VIDAGQA

-1180 GPYEGAKPRAVLV
+1180 GPYEGAKPRTVLV
-1193 TKSEWEERK
+1193 SKAQWEERK
-1202 LNGRYDE
+1202 LNGQYDEA